1 MEPNLLEQQLKK
13 LRLESTQVPDIE
25 TWKKFLR
32 EIERTYSD
40 AENEHALLERSKT
53 NSSKAMQELYD
64 DLKQTS
70 EKQYR
75 LIFEGVQ
82 DAILVLASD
91 GMILDC
97 NSRSYEMFG
106 WDKEAVQGKNLTTLV
121 SPEFSDVVMEELRA
135 RDLTDSPYEALGVR
149 SNGEYFPV
157 EITARH
163 QTLNDIYVI
172 LVVVRDISERKHGEE
187 ALRESEEKFR
197 NLAEKSPSMIF
208 INKDGRIVYANEAC
222 VETMGYSRE
231 DLYQEDFKFLQ
242 LIAPESQKSIL
253 EHFHAHMAG
262 EEVPQYE
269 SQLITKDGR
278 RLDAIHATRLIP
290 YGGETAILCV
300 ATDVSDRI
308 RAEEAQSQRAAEM
321 ELLNEIG
328 GEIASVLDLDNVL
341 ERSVKLVQE
350 RFNYD
355 HVGLFLPDLE
365 TGFLVLKARAG
376 QYAPL
381 YPDEHRLQIG
391 KGMVGW
397 AAESCKTVLSNH
409 VETEPHYINL
419 FPDLI
424 RTQSELSI
432 PITAGEALLGVLD
445 IQSENINAFENHD
458 RIVMET
464 LVDQIAA
471 AIENARLYE
480 ATQKELRDR
489 KRAEGQILLQATAL
503 EAAANA
509 IVITDR
515 EGRILWINR
524 AFELLTGFPA
534 EEVAGKDMRILNSDT
549 QDEAF
554 FTTMW
559 ETILAG
565 RTWHGKMVN
574 IRKDG
579 IKYIEEQTITPVR
592 DETGEITHFIAIKQ
606 DITDRREAEER
617 IEQQTEDL
625 QLLSALNERINRGD
639 TLKDTVEFLSHESID
654 IFDSMGMTIYLLSE
668 DEKFLEAQN
677 LSLPTSLI
685 NRIEEK
691 IKFKISNHRLEIKP
705 DSEIGTILSSQNP
718 LLVND
723 AEGINKIFDEFAE
736 LIDLPITN
744 LNSLREKLLPSIL
757 SLIKVHSIILI
768 PLISEGR
775 SIGLLILGRTKPFTD
790 KDQARIV
797 SVANQV
803 TRAIDRKR
811 TEEAM
816 RQSESNY
823 RNVFEG
829 VQDAIFVESMEGK
842 ILDINSRACEMYE
855 WSREELLL
863 MTIKDLVPESHPV
876 VLPCEMVAR
885 GLSDQTLSTMNIRS
899 SGEIFPVEISVKLQ
913 KWGDQDVMLVVVRDV
928 TEAQLAQRQALL
940 QDRLAAVGQ
949 LAAGIAHDFNNILGT
964 IMLYSELLLNDQSIS
979 TKGKE
984 RIDTI
989 FNQAKRGSTLT
1000 TQVLDF
1006 SRRSIMEKHPIDL
1019 VPFFTDLEQLL
1030 SRTLPENVKIKMDF
1044 NGEPGY
1050 FINADPTRMQQVIM
1064 NLALN
1069 ARDAM
1074 PKGGELSFKLDQVEV
1089 QTGQPPYPGMQA
1101 GNWVRMHVS
1110 DTGSGIDPDVMM
1122 HIYEPFF
1129 TTKPQGKGTGLGLS
1143 QVYGIVKQH
1152 NGFIDADST
1161 PGEGTTF
1168 MIYLPAITEHVETD
1182 DTKGEI
1188 LTQTGRGETILV
1200 VEDDDA
1206 TRNAICEILESQGY
1220 TIFCAEDGAVALS
1233 ELEARDG
1240 GIELIIS
1247 DLVMPNMGGRDLYDE
1262 VSDRYPNIKMVLITG
1277 YPLGGHTRELLDRQR
1292 VTWLQKPVTSETLA
1306 QTVQFMLKTE
1316 ILTVE

>member
-1 MEPNLLEQQLKK
+1 
-13 LRLESTQVPDIE
+13 
-25 TWKKFLR
+25 
-32 EIERTYSD
+32 
-40 AENEHALLERSKT
+40 
-53 NSSKAMQELYD
+53 
-64 DLKQTS
+64 
-70 EKQYR
+70 
-75 LIFEGVQ
+75 
-82 DAILVLASD
+82 
-91 GMILDC
+91 
-97 NSRSYEMFG
+97 
-106 WDKEAVQGKNLTTLV
+106 
-121 SPEFSDVVMEELRA
+121 
-135 RDLTDSPYEALGVR
+135 
-149 SNGEYFPV
+149 
-157 EITARH
+157 
-163 QTLNDIYVI
+163 
-172 LVVVRDISERKHGEE
+172 
-187 ALRESEEKFR
+187 
-197 NLAEKSPSMIF
+197 
-208 INKDGRIVYANEAC
+208 
-222 VETMGYSRE
+222 
-231 DLYQEDFKFLQ
+231 
-242 LIAPESQKSIL
+242 
-253 EHFHAHMAG
+253 
-262 EEVPQYE
+262 
-269 SQLITKDGR
+269 
-278 RLDAIHATRLIP
+278 
-290 YGGETAILCV
+290 
-300 ATDVSDRI
+300 
-308 RAEEAQSQRAAEM
+308 
-321 ELLNEIG
+321 
-328 GEIASVLDLDNVL
+328 
-341 ERSVKLVQE
+341 
-350 RFNYD
+350 
-355 HVGLFLPDLE
+355 
-365 TGFLVLKARAG
+365 
-376 QYAPL
+376 
-381 YPDEHRLQIG
+381 
-391 KGMVGW
+391 
-397 AAESCKTVLSNH
+397 
-409 VETEPHYINL
+409 
-419 FPDLI
+419 
-424 RTQSELSI
+424 
-432 PITAGEALLGVLD
+432 
-445 IQSENINAFENHD
+445 
-458 RIVMET
+458 
-464 LVDQIAA
+464 
-471 AIENARLYE
+471 
-480 ATQKELRDR
+480 
-489 KRAEGQILLQATAL
+489 
-503 EAAANA
+503 
-509 IVITDR
+509 
-515 EGRILWINR
+515 
-524 AFELLTGFPA
+524 
-534 EEVAGKDMRILNSDT
+534 
-549 QDEAF
+549 
-554 FTTMW
+554 
-559 ETILAG
+559 
-565 RTWHGKMVN
+565 
-574 IRKDG
+574 
-579 IKYIEEQTITPVR
+579 
-592 DETGEITHFIAIKQ
+592 
-606 DITDRREAEER
+606 
-617 IEQQTEDL
+617 
-625 QLLSALNERINRGD
+625 
-639 TLKDTVEFLSHESID
+639 
-654 IFDSMGMTIYLLSE
+654 
-668 DEKFLEAQN
+668 
-677 LSLPTSLI
+677 
-685 NRIEEK
+685 
-691 IKFKISNHRLEIKP
+691 
-705 DSEIGTILSSQNP
+705 
-718 LLVND
+718 
-723 AEGINKIFDEFAE
+723 
-736 LIDLPITN
+736 
-744 LNSLREKLLPSIL
+744 
-757 SLIKVHSIILI
+757 
-768 PLISEGR
+768 
-775 SIGLLILGRTKPFTD
+775 
-790 KDQARIV
+790 
-797 SVANQV
+797 
-803 TRAIDRKR
+803 
-811 TEEAM
+811 
-816 RQSESNY
+816 
-823 RNVFEG
+823 
-829 VQDAIFVESMEGK
+829 
-842 ILDINSRACEMYE
+842 MYE

-863 MTIKDLVPESHPV
+863 MTVKDLVPESHPV

-885 GLSDQTLSTMNIRS
+885 GLSDQILSTMNIRS

-1074 PKGGELSFKLDQVEV
+1074 PKGGELTFTLDQVEV

-1110 DTGSGIDPDVMM
+1110 DTGSGIDPDVML

>member
-1 MEPNLLEQQLKK
+1 MEPNLLEQHLKK
-13 LRLESTQVPDIE
+13 LQLKSSQVPDLE
-25 TWKKFLR
+25 SWQEFLQ

-40 AENEHALLERSKT
+40 TENELALLERSST
-53 NSSKAMQELYD
+53 SSSKEMQELYD
-64 DLKQTS
+64 ELKQTS
-70 EKQYR
+70 EMQYR

-97 NSRSYEMFG
+97 NSRSNEMFG
-106 WDKEAVQGKNLTTLV
+106 WDKELIPGKNLTSLV

-135 RDLTDSPYEALGVR
+135 RDLTDSPFEAIGLR
-149 SNGEYFPV
+149 SNGEQFPV

-172 LVVVRDISERKHGEE
+172 LVVVRDISERKHGEV
-187 ALRESEEKFR
+187 ALRESEAKFR
-197 NLAEKSPSMIF
+197 NLADKSPSMIF
-208 INKDGRIVYANEAC
+208 INKNGRIVYANEAC
-222 VETMGYSRE
+222 VEIMGYSRE
-231 DLYQEDFKFLQ
+231 DLYHEDFNFLQ
-242 LIAPESQKSIL
+242 LIAPENQENVL
-253 EHFHAHMAG
+253 EHFRSHLAS

-269 SQLITKDGR
+269 SQLVTKDGR
-278 RLDAIHATRLIP
+278 RLSSIHATRLIP
-290 YGGETAILCV
+290 YDGETAILGV
-300 ATDVSDRI
+300 VTDVSDRI
-308 RAEEAQSQRAAEM
+308 LAEEEQRQRAAEM
-321 ELLNEIG
+321 ELLNELG
-328 GEIASVLDLDNVL
+328 GEIASVLNLDDVL
-341 ERSVKLVQE
+341 ERSVKLIQE
-350 RFNYD
+350 RFHYD
-355 HVGLFLPDLE
+355 HVGLFLHDLE

-381 YPDEHRLQIG
+381 FPDEHRLPIG
-391 KGMVGW
+391 QGMVGW
-397 AAESCKTVLSNH
+397 AAESFETVLSNN

-432 PITAGEALLGVLD
+432 PITAGESLLGVLD
-445 IQSENINAFENHD
+445 IQSENLNSFEDHD

-464 LVDQIAA
+464 LVDQMAA

-480 ATQKELRDR
+480 AVQRELRER

-503 EAAANA
+503 ESAANA
-509 IVITDR
+509 IVLTDCD
-515 EGRILWINR
+515 GKILWINR
-524 AFELLTGFPA
+524 AFEKLTGFPA
-534 EEVAGKDMRILNSDT
+534 EEVAGKDMRILNSGT
-549 QDEAF
+549 QDAAF
-554 FTTMW
+554 FKEMW

-574 IRKDG
+574 ARKG
-579 IKYIEEQTITPVR
+579 GEKYIEEQTITPVR

-617 IEQQTEDL
+617 IEQQAEDL
-625 QLLSALNERINRGD
+625 QLLSALNDRINRGD
-639 TLKDTVEFLSHESID
+639 SVHDMVEFLSKESRD
-654 IFDSMGMTIYLLSE
+654 IFGSLGVTIYLLSE
-668 DEKFLEAQN
+668 DENFLEAQN

-685 NRIEEK
+685 KRIEEK
-691 IKFKISNHRLEIKP
+691 TKAKITNHRLEIKP
-705 DSEIGTILSSQNP
+705 DSEIGKMLESQKP
-718 LLVND
+718 LLVNGVD
-723 AEGINKIFDEFAE
+723 GINKIFDEFAD

-744 LNSLREKLLPSIL
+744 LASLSKKIFPPIL
-757 SLIKVHSIILI
+757 NMIKVQSIILI
-768 PLISEGR
+768 PLVSEGR
-775 SIGLLILGRTKPFTD
+775 SIGLLIMGRTKDFTD
-790 KDQARIV
+790 NDQARIV

-803 TRAIDRKR
+803 TKAIDRKR
-811 TEEAM
+811 TEESL

-829 VQDAIFVESMEGK
+829 VQDAIFVESMDGK
-842 ILDINSRACEMYE
+842 ILDINTRTCEMYE
-855 WSREELLL
+855 RSREELLL
-863 MTIKDLVPESHPV
+863 MTVEDLVPKSHPV
-876 VLPCEMVAR
+876 VLPREMVER
-885 GLSDQTLSTMNIRS
+885 GLSDQMLSTMNIRS

-928 TEAQLAQRQALL
+928 TEAQLAQKRALL

-964 IMLYSELLLNDQSIS
+964 IMLYSELLLNDPSIS
-979 TKGKE
+979 SQGKE

-1006 SRRSIMEKHPIDL
+1006 SRRSIMEKHSFDL
-1019 VPFFTDLEQLL
+1019 VPFFTDLEELL
-1030 SRTLPENVKIKMDF
+1030 SRTLPENVKINMDF
-1044 NGEPGY
+1044 NGESGY
-1050 FINADPTRMQQVIM
+1050 FINADPTRMQQAIM

-1074 PKGGELSFKLDQVEV
+1074 PKGGELSFALDQNEV
-1089 QTGQPPYPGMQA
+1089 QAEQPPYPGMKT
-1101 GNWVRMHVS
+1101 GSWVSIRVS
-1110 DTGSGIDPDVMM
+1110 DSGTGIDPDVML

-1152 NGFIDADST
+1152 NGFIDAEST

-1168 MIYLPAITEHVETD
+1168 IIYLPAVDEQVETD
-1182 DTKGEI
+1182 DTKGDI
-1188 LTQTGRGETILV
+1188 QIQSGRGETILV

-1220 TIFCAEDGAVALS
+1220 TVFFAEDGAVALT
-1233 ELEARDG
+1233 ELEERG
-1240 GIELIIS
+1240 GAVELIIS

-1292 VTWLQKPVTSETLA
+1292 VTWLQKPITSETLA
-1306 QTVQFMLKTE
+1306 QTVQFMLNTE
-1316 ILTVE
+1316 NLAV

>member
-1 MEPNLLEQQLKK
+1 MEPNLLEQLLKK
-13 LRLESTQVPDIE
+13 LQLERTRVPDLEIWQE
-25 TWKKFLR
+25 FLR

-40 AENEHALLERSKT
+40 KKNELALLERS
-53 NSSKAMQELYD
+53 NSSSSKELQELYD

-70 EKQYR
+70 ELQYR

-97 NSRSYEMFG
+97 NSRSNEMFG
-106 WDKEAVQGKNLTTLV
+106 RDKVAMQGKNLASLL

-149 SNGEYFPV
+149 LDGEHFPV

-172 LVVVRDISERKHGEE
+172 LVVIRDISERKHGEE
-187 ALRESEEKFR
+187 ALRESEAKFR

-222 VETMGYSRE
+222 VEIMGYSRE
-231 DLYQEDFKFLQ
+231 ELYQEDFNFLQ
-242 LIAPESQKSIL
+242 LIAPEDQENIL
-253 EHFHAHMAG
+253 EHYRAHLAS

-269 SQLITKDGR
+269 SQLVTKDGR
-278 RLDAIHATRLIP
+278 RLSAIHATRLIP
-290 YGGETAILCV
+290 YGGETAILGV
-300 ATDVSDRI
+300 VTDVSDRI
-308 RAEEAQSQRAAEM
+308 RAEVEQRHRANEM

-328 GEIASVLDLDNVL
+328 GEIASVLNLDNVL
-341 ERSVKLVQE
+341 ERSVRLVQE

-355 HVGLFLPDLE
+355 HVGLFLHDPE

-381 YPDEHRLQIG
+381 FPDEHRVQIG
-391 KGMVGW
+391 HGMVGW
-397 AAESCKTVLSNH
+397 AAESCETVLSNK
-409 VETEPHYINL
+409 VETEPHYVNP

-432 PITAGEALLGVLD
+432 PITAGEALLGVFD
-445 IQSENINAFENHD
+445 IQSEKLNAFEDHD

-480 ATQKELRDR
+480 AAQRELRER
-489 KRAEGQILLQATAL
+489 KRAEGQILLQSTAL
-503 EAAANA
+503 ESAANA

-515 EGRILWINR
+515 EGKILWINR
-524 AFELLTGFPA
+524 AFELLTGYPA

-549 QDEAF
+549 QDDAF
-554 FTTMW
+554 FKEMW

-574 IRKDG
+574 VRKG
-579 IKYIEEQTITPVR
+579 GTKYIEEQTITPVR
-592 DETGEITHFIAIKQ
+592 DEAGEITHFIAIKQ
-606 DITDRREAEER
+606 DISDRTEAEER
-617 IEQQTEDL
+617 IEQQAEDL
-625 QLLSALNERINRGD
+625 QLLSALNERINIGD
-639 TLKDTVEFLSHESID
+639 TVHDIVEFLSNESID
-654 IFDSMGMTIYLLSE
+654 TFDSLGMTIYLLSE

-677 LSLPTSLI
+677 LSLPLSLI

-691 IKFKISNHRLEIKP
+691 IKVKITNHRLKIIP
-705 DSEIGTILSSQNP
+705 DSEIGKILDSQNP
-718 LLVND
+718 LLVNGAD
-723 AEGINKIFDEFAE
+723 GINKIFNEFVD

-744 LNSLREKLLPSIL
+744 LASLSKKLFPPIL
-757 SLIKVHSIILI
+757 KLIKVQSIILI
-768 PLISEGR
+768 PLCAEGR
-775 SIGLLILGRTKPFTD
+775 SIGLLIMGRTKPFTD
-790 KDQARIV
+790 NDQARIV

-803 TRAIDRKR
+803 TRAINRKR
-811 TEEAM
+811 TEEAL
-816 RQSESNY
+816 RQSEANY

-829 VQDAIFVESMEGK
+829 VQDAIFVESMDGK
-842 ILDINSRACEMYE
+842 ILDINSRTCEMYE
-855 WSREELLL
+855 WSREELLM
-863 MTIKDLVPESHPV
+863 MTVEDLIPEGHPV
-876 VLPCEMVAR
+876 VLPGEMVAR
-885 GLSDQTLSTMNIRS
+885 GLSDQMLTTKNIRS

-928 TEAQLAQRQALL
+928 TEAQQARKRALL

-979 TKGKE
+979 SKGKE

-1000 TQVLDF
+1000 NQVLDF
-1006 SRRSIMEKHPIDL
+1006 SRRSIMEKHPFDL
-1019 VPFFTDLEQLL
+1019 VPFFTDLEKLL
-1030 SRTLPENVKIKMDF
+1030 SRTLPENVKINMDF
-1044 NGEPGY
+1044 NGESGY

-1074 PKGGELSFKLDQVEV
+1074 PKGGELCFTLDEV
-1089 QTGQPPYPGMQA
+1089 DVQDGQPPYPGMRA
-1101 GNWVRMHVS
+1101 GRWVRIRVS
-1110 DTGSGIDPDVMM
+1110 DTGSGIDPDVML
-1122 HIYEPFF
+1122 HIFEPFF

-1152 NGFIDADST
+1152 SGFIDAEST

-1168 MIYLPAITEHVETD
+1168 MIYLPAIDEQVATD
-1182 DTKGEI
+1182 DTRGEFQ
-1188 LTQTGRGETILV
+1188 TQMGRGETILV

-1206 TRNAICEILESQGY
+1206 TRNAIGEILESQGY
-1220 TIFCAEDGAVALS
+1220 TVFFAKDGAVALS
-1233 ELEARDG
+1233 ELEARG
-1240 GIELIIS
+1240 GAVELIIS
-1247 DLVMPNMGGRDLYDE
+1247 DLVMPNMGGRDLYDA

-1292 VTWLQKPVTSETLA
+1292 VTWLQKPLTSETLA

-1316 ILTVE
+1316 NLTV

>member
-1 MEPNLLEQQLKK
+1 MEPNLLEQLLKK
-13 LRLESTQVPDIE
+13 HRLESTQVPDLEIWQE
-25 TWKKFLR
+25 FLR

-40 AENEHALLERSKT
+40 KENELALLERSNT
-53 NSSKAMQELYD
+53 SSSKELQELYD

-70 EKQYR
+70 EMQYR

-97 NSRSYEMFG
+97 NSRSNEMFG
-106 WDKEAVQGKNLTTLV
+106 WDKDALHGKNLTSLV

-149 SNGEYFPV
+149 LDGEHFPV

-172 LVVVRDISERKHGEE
+172 LVVIRDISERKHGEE
-187 ALRESEEKFR
+187 ALRESEAKFR

-222 VETMGYSRE
+222 IKIMGYSRE
-231 DLYQEDFKFLQ
+231 DLYHEDFNFLQ
-242 LIAPESQKSIL
+242 LIAPEDQENIL
-253 EHFHAHMAG
+253 EHYRAHLAS

-269 SQLITKDGR
+269 SQLVTKDGR
-278 RLDAIHATRLIP
+278 RLSAIHATRLIP
-290 YGGETAILCV
+290 YGGETAILGV
-300 ATDVSDRI
+300 VTDVSDRI
-308 RAEEAQSQRAAEM
+308 LAEKEQRQRATEM

-328 GEIASVLDLDNVL
+328 GEIASVLNLDNVL

-355 HVGLFLPDLE
+355 HVGLFLHNLE

-381 YPDEHRLQIG
+381 FPDEHRLQIG

-397 AAESCKTVLSNH
+397 AAGSYKTILSNN
-409 VETEPHYINL
+409 VETEPHYINP

-445 IQSENINAFENHD
+445 IQSEKLNAFEDHD

-480 ATQKELRDR
+480 AAQRELRER

-503 EAAANA
+503 ESAANA

-534 EEVAGKDMRILNSDT
+534 EEIAGKDMRILNSDT
-549 QDEAF
+549 QDDAF
-554 FTTMW
+554 FKEMW

-565 RTWHGKMVN
+565 RTWQGKMVN
-574 IRKDG
+574 VRKDG
-579 IKYIEEQTITPVR
+579 AKYIEEQTITPVR

-617 IEQQTEDL
+617 IEQQAEDL
-625 QLLSALNERINRGD
+625 QLLSALNERISLGD
-639 TLKDTVEFLSHESID
+639 TVHDIVEFLSNESID
-654 IFDSMGMTIYLLSE
+654 IFNSLGVTIYLLSE

-685 NRIEEK
+685 NHIEEK
-691 IKFKISNHRLEIKP
+691 IKVKITNHRLKIKP
-705 DSEIGTILSSQNP
+705 DSEIGKILDSQNP
-718 LLVND
+718 LLVNGAD
-723 AEGINKIFDEFAE
+723 GINKIFNEFVD
-736 LIDLPITN
+736 LIDLPTKN
-744 LNSLREKLLPSIL
+744 LDSLSKKLLPSIL
-757 SLIKVHSIILI
+757 NLIKVQSIILI
-768 PLISEGR
+768 PLSAEGR
-775 SIGLLILGRTKPFTD
+775 SIGLLIMGRTKPFTD
-790 KDQARIV
+790 NDQARIV

-803 TRAIDRKR
+803 TRAIKRKR
-811 TEEAM
+811 TEEAL

-829 VQDAIFVESMEGK
+829 VQDAIFVESMDGK
-842 ILDINSRACEMYE
+842 ILDINSRTCEMYE
-855 WSREELLL
+855 WSREELLM
-863 MTIKDLVPESHPV
+863 MTVEDLIPEGHPV
-876 VLPCEMVAR
+876 VLPREMVAR
-885 GLSDQTLSTMNIRS
+885 GLSDQMLSTINIRS

-913 KWGDQDVMLVVVRDV
+913 KWGDQDVMLVVVRDI
-928 TEAQLAQRQALL
+928 TEAQQAQKRALL

-979 TKGKE
+979 SKGKE

-989 FNQAKRGSTLT
+989 FKQAKRGSTLT

-1006 SRRSIMEKHPIDL
+1006 SRRSIMEKHPFDL
-1019 VPFFTDLEQLL
+1019 VPFFTDLEKLL
-1030 SRTLPENVKIKMDF
+1030 SRTLPENVKINMDF
-1044 NGEPGY
+1044 NGESGY

-1074 PKGGELSFKLDQVEV
+1074 PKGGELCFTLDELDV
-1089 QTGQPPYPGMQA
+1089 QDGLPPYPGMQA
-1101 GNWVRMHVS
+1101 GSWVRIRVS
-1110 DTGSGIDPDVMM
+1110 DTGLGIDPEVML
-1122 HIYEPFF
+1122 HIFEPFF

-1152 NGFIDADST
+1152 SGFIDAEST
-1161 PGEGTTF
+1161 PGKGTTF
-1168 MIYLPAITEHVETD
+1168 MIYLPAIDEQVTTD
-1182 DTKGEI
+1182 DTTGEI
-1188 LTQTGRGETILV
+1188 QTQMGRGETILV

-1206 TRNAICEILESQGY
+1206 TRNAIGEILESQGY
-1220 TIFCAEDGAVALS
+1220 TIFFAKDGAVALS
-1233 ELEARDG
+1233 ELEARG
-1240 GIELIIS
+1240 GAVELIIS

-1292 VTWLQKPVTSETLA
+1292 VTWIQKPLTSETLA

-1316 ILTVE
+1316 NLAV

>member
-1 MEPNLLEQQLKK
+1 MEPNLLEQLLKK
-13 LRLESTQVPDIE
+13 LQLESTQVPDLE
-25 TWKKFLR
+25 TWQEFLQ
-32 EIERTYSD
+32 ETERTYSD
-40 AENEHALLERSKT
+40 TKNELALLERSNT
-53 NSSKAMQELYD
+53 SSSKEMQELYD
-64 DLKQTS
+64 NLKQTS
-70 EKQYR
+70 EMQYR

-97 NSRSYEMFG
+97 NSRSSEMFG
-106 WDKEAVQGKNLTTLV
+106 WGKDDLQGKNLTSLV
-121 SPEFSDVVMEELRA
+121 SPEFSDVAMEELRA
-135 RDLTDSPYEALGVR
+135 RDLTDSPYEALGVH
-149 SNGEYFPV
+149 SNKEHFPI

-172 LVVVRDISERKHGEE
+172 LVVVRDISERKQGEE
-187 ALRESEEKFR
+187 ALRESEAKFR

-222 VETMGYSRE
+222 VEIMGYSRE
-231 DLYQEDFKFLQ
+231 DLYHEDFNFLQ
-242 LIAPESQKSIL
+242 LVTPEKQKSIL
-253 EHFHAHMAG
+253 AHFRAHLAG

-278 RLDAIHATRLIP
+278 RLDTIHATRLIP
-290 YGGETAILCV
+290 YGGETAILGV
-300 ATDVSDRI
+300 TTDVSDRI
-308 RAEEAQSQRAAEM
+308 RAEETQRQRATEM

-328 GEIASVLDLDNVL
+328 GEIASVLNLDNVL

-355 HVGLFLPDLE
+355 HVGLFLHDLE

-381 YPDEHRLQIG
+381 FPDEHRLQIG

-397 AAESCKTVLSNH
+397 AAESCETVFSNN

-432 PITAGEALLGVLD
+432 PITAGEAMLGVLD
-445 IQSENINAFENHD
+445 IQSEKLNAFEDHD

-480 ATQKELRDR
+480 AAQRELRER
-489 KRAEGQILLQATAL
+489 KRAEGQILLQSTAL
-503 EAAANA
+503 ESAANA

-549 QDEAF
+549 QDDAF
-554 FTTMW
+554 FKKMW

-579 IKYIEEQTITPVR
+579 AKYIEEQTITPVR

-617 IEQQTEDL
+617 IEQQAEDL
-625 QLLSALNERINRGD
+625 QLLSALNERINHGD
-639 TLKDTVEFLSHESID
+639 TVHDMVEFLSNESID
-654 IFDSMGMTIYLLSE
+654 TFDSLGMTIYLLSE
-668 DEKFLEAQN
+668 DERFLEAQN
-677 LSLPTSLI
+677 LSLPTSLV

-691 IKFKISNHRLEIKP
+691 IKVKITNHRLEIKT
-705 DSEIGTILSSQNP
+705 DSEIGKILGSQVP
-718 LLVND
+718 MLVND
-723 AEGINKIFDEFAE
+723 ADGINKIFDEFAG

-744 LNSLREKLLPSIL
+744 LASQSKKL
-757 SLIKVHSIILI
+757 
-768 PLISEGR
+768 
-775 SIGLLILGRTKPFTD
+775 
-790 KDQARIV
+790 
-797 SVANQV
+797 
-803 TRAIDRKR
+803 AIDRKR
-811 TEEAM
+811 TEEAL

-829 VQDAIFVESMEGK
+829 VQDAIFVESMDGK

-855 WSREELLL
+855 WSREELLM
-863 MTIKDLVPESHPV
+863 MTIEDLVPAGYPV
-876 VLPCEMVAR
+876 VLPSEMVAR
-885 GLSDQTLSTMNIRS
+885 GLSGQMPSTINIRS
-899 SGEIFPVEISVKLQ
+899 SGETFPVEISVKLQ

-928 TEAQLAQRQALL
+928 TEAQQAQKRALL

-979 TKGKE
+979 SKGKE

-1006 SRRSIMEKHPIDL
+1006 SRRSIMEKHPFDL
-1019 VPFFTDLEQLL
+1019 VSFFTDLEKLL
-1030 SRTLPENVKIKMDF
+1030 SRTLPENVKINMDF
-1044 NGEPGY
+1044 NGESGY
-1050 FINADPTRMQQVIM
+1050 FINADPTRMQQAIM

-1074 PKGGELSFKLDQVEV
+1074 PKGGELCFTLDQLDV
-1089 QTGQPPYPGMQA
+1089 QDGQPPYPGMRA
-1101 GNWVRMHVS
+1101 GSWVRIRVS
-1110 DTGSGIDPDVMM
+1110 DTGLGIDPDVML
-1122 HIYEPFF
+1122 HIFEPFF

-1152 NGFIDADST
+1152 SGFIDAEST
-1161 PGEGTTF
+1161 SGEGTTF
-1168 MIYLPAITEHVETD
+1168 MIYLPAIDEQVEAD
-1182 DTKGEI
+1182 ITKGEFQ
-1188 LTQTGRGETILV
+1188 TQTGRGETILV

-1206 TRNAICEILESQGY
+1206 TRNAICEILEAQGY
-1220 TIFCAEDGAVALS
+1220 TVFFAKDGAVALS
-1233 ELEARDG
+1233 ELEARAG
-1240 GIELIIS
+1240 AIELIIS

-1262 VSDRYPNIKMVLITG
+1262 VSERYPNIKMVLITG

-1292 VTWLQKPVTSETLA
+1292 VTWLQKPLTSETLA

-1316 ILTVE
+1316 NLTV

>member
-1 MEPNLLEQQLKK
+1 MEPNLLEQLLKK
-13 LRLESTQVPDIE
+13 LQLERTRVPDLEIWQE
-25 TWKKFLR
+25 FLR

-40 AENEHALLERSKT
+40 KKNELALLERS
-53 NSSKAMQELYD
+53 NSSSSKELQELYD

-70 EKQYR
+70 ELQYR

-97 NSRSYEMFG
+97 NSRSNEMFG
-106 WDKEAVQGKNLTTLV
+106 RDKVAMQGKNLASLL

-149 SNGEYFPV
+149 LDGEHFPV

-172 LVVVRDISERKHGEE
+172 LVVIRDISERKHGEE
-187 ALRESEEKFR
+187 ALRESEAKFR

-222 VETMGYSRE
+222 VEIMGYSRE
-231 DLYQEDFKFLQ
+231 ELYQEDFNFLQ
-242 LIAPESQKSIL
+242 LIAPEDQENIL
-253 EHFHAHMAG
+253 EHYRAHLAS

-269 SQLITKDGR
+269 SQLVTKDGR
-278 RLDAIHATRLIP
+278 RLSAIHATRLIP
-290 YGGETAILCV
+290 YGGETAILGV
-300 ATDVSDRI
+300 VTDVSDRI
-308 RAEEAQSQRAAEM
+308 RAEVEQRHRANEM

-328 GEIASVLDLDNVL
+328 GEIASVLNLDNVL
-341 ERSVKLVQE
+341 ERSVRLVQE

-355 HVGLFLPDLE
+355 HVGLFLHDPE

-381 YPDEHRLQIG
+381 FPDEHRVQIG
-391 KGMVGW
+391 HGMVGW
-397 AAESCKTVLSNH
+397 AAESCETVLSNK
-409 VETEPHYINL
+409 VETEPHYVNP

-432 PITAGEALLGVLD
+432 PITAGEALLGVFD
-445 IQSENINAFENHD
+445 IQSEKLNAFEDHD

-480 ATQKELRDR
+480 AAQRELRER
-489 KRAEGQILLQATAL
+489 KRAEGQILLQSTAL
-503 EAAANA
+503 ESAANA

-515 EGRILWINR
+515 EGKILWINR
-524 AFELLTGFPA
+524 AFELLTGYPA

-549 QDEAF
+549 QDDAF
-554 FTTMW
+554 FKEMW

-574 IRKDG
+574 VRKG
-579 IKYIEEQTITPVR
+579 GTKYIEEQTITPVR
-592 DETGEITHFIAIKQ
+592 DEAGEITHFIAIKQ
-606 DITDRREAEER
+606 DISERTEAEER
-617 IEQQTEDL
+617 TEQQAEDL
-625 QLLSALNERINRGD
+625 QLLSALNERINIGD
-639 TLKDTVEFLSHESID
+639 TVHDIVEFLSNESID
-654 IFDSMGMTIYLLSE
+654 TFDSLGMTIYLLSE

-677 LSLPTSLI
+677 LSLPLSLI

-691 IKFKISNHRLEIKP
+691 IKVKITNHRLKIIP
-705 DSEIGTILSSQNP
+705 DSEIGKILDSQNP
-718 LLVND
+718 LLVNGAD
-723 AEGINKIFDEFAE
+723 GINKIFNEFVD

-744 LNSLREKLLPSIL
+744 LASLSKKLFPPIL
-757 SLIKVHSIILI
+757 KLIKVQSIILI
-768 PLISEGR
+768 PLCAEGR
-775 SIGLLILGRTKPFTD
+775 SIGLLIMGRTKPFTD
-790 KDQARIV
+790 NDQARIV

-803 TRAIDRKR
+803 TRAINRKR
-811 TEEAM
+811 TEEAL
-816 RQSESNY
+816 RQSEANY

-829 VQDAIFVESMEGK
+829 VQDAIFVESMDGK
-842 ILDINSRACEMYE
+842 ILDINSRTCEMYE
-855 WSREELLL
+855 WSREELLM
-863 MTIKDLVPESHPV
+863 MTVEDLIPEGHPV
-876 VLPCEMVAR
+876 VLPGEMVAR
-885 GLSDQTLSTMNIRS
+885 GLSDQMLTTKNIRS

-928 TEAQLAQRQALL
+928 TEAQQARKRALL

-979 TKGKE
+979 SKGKE

-1000 TQVLDF
+1000 NQVLDF
-1006 SRRSIMEKHPIDL
+1006 SRRSIMEKHPFDL
-1019 VPFFTDLEQLL
+1019 VPFFTDLEKLL
-1030 SRTLPENVKIKMDF
+1030 SRTLPENVKINMDF
-1044 NGEPGY
+1044 NGESGY

-1074 PKGGELSFKLDQVEV
+1074 PKGGELCFTLDEV
-1089 QTGQPPYPGMQA
+1089 DVQDGQPPYPGMRA
-1101 GNWVRMHVS
+1101 GRWVRIRVS
-1110 DTGSGIDPDVMM
+1110 DTGSGIDPDVML
-1122 HIYEPFF
+1122 HIFEPFF

-1152 NGFIDADST
+1152 SGFIDAEST

-1168 MIYLPAITEHVETD
+1168 MIYLPAIDEQVATD
-1182 DTKGEI
+1182 DTRGEFQ
-1188 LTQTGRGETILV
+1188 TQMGRGETILV

-1206 TRNAICEILESQGY
+1206 TRNAIGEILESQGY
-1220 TIFCAEDGAVALS
+1220 TVFFAKDGAVALS
-1233 ELEARDG
+1233 ELEARG
-1240 GIELIIS
+1240 GAVELIIS
-1247 DLVMPNMGGRDLYDE
+1247 DLVMPNMGGRDLYDA

-1292 VTWLQKPVTSETLA
+1292 VTWLQKPLTSETLA

-1316 ILTVE
+1316 NLTV

>member
-1 MEPNLLEQQLKK
+1 MEPNLLEQLLKK
-13 LRLESTQVPDIE
+13 LQLERTRVPDLEIWQE
-25 TWKKFLR
+25 FLR

-40 AENEHALLERSKT
+40 KKNELALLERS
-53 NSSKAMQELYD
+53 NMSSSKELQELYD

-70 EKQYR
+70 EMQYR

-97 NSRSYEMFG
+97 NSRSNEMFG
-106 WDKEAVQGKNLTTLV
+106 RDKGAMQGKNLASLL

-135 RDLTDSPYEALGVR
+135 RDLTDSPYEALGVHLD
-149 SNGEYFPV
+149 GEHFPV

-172 LVVVRDISERKHGEE
+172 LVVIRDISERKHGEE
-187 ALRESEEKFR
+187 ALRESEAKFR

-208 INKDGRIVYANEAC
+208 INKDERIVYANEAC
-222 VETMGYSRE
+222 VEIMGYSRE
-231 DLYQEDFKFLQ
+231 ELYQEDFNFLQ
-242 LIAPESQKSIL
+242 LIAPEDQENIL
-253 EHFHAHMAG
+253 EHYRAHLAS

-269 SQLITKDGR
+269 SQLVTKDGR
-278 RLDAIHATRLIP
+278 RLSAIHATRLIP
-290 YGGETAILCV
+290 YGGETAILGV
-300 ATDVSDRI
+300 VTDVSDRI
-308 RAEEAQSQRAAEM
+308 RAEVEQRHRANEM

-328 GEIASVLDLDNVL
+328 GEIASVLNLDNVL

-355 HVGLFLPDLE
+355 HVGLFLHDPE

-381 YPDEHRLQIG
+381 FPDEHRLQIG
-391 KGMVGW
+391 HGMVGW
-397 AAESCKTVLSNH
+397 AAESCETVLSNK
-409 VETEPHYINL
+409 VETEPHYVNP

-432 PITAGEALLGVLD
+432 PITAGEALLGVFD
-445 IQSENINAFENHD
+445 IQSEKLNAFEDHD

-480 ATQKELRDR
+480 AAQRELRER
-489 KRAEGQILLQATAL
+489 KRAEGQILLQSTAL

-515 EGRILWINR
+515 EGKILWINR

-549 QDEAF
+549 QDDAF
-554 FTTMW
+554 FKEMW

-574 IRKDG
+574 VRKG
-579 IKYIEEQTITPVR
+579 GTKYIEEQTITPVR
-592 DETGEITHFIAIKQ
+592 DEAGEITHFIAIKQ
-606 DITDRREAEER
+606 DISDRTEAEER
-617 IEQQTEDL
+617 IEQQAEDL
-625 QLLSALNERINRGD
+625 QLLSALNERINIGD
-639 TLKDTVEFLSHESID
+639 TVHDIVEFLSNESID
-654 IFDSMGMTIYLLSE
+654 AFDSLGMTIYLLSE

-677 LSLPTSLI
+677 LSLPLSLI

-691 IKFKISNHRLEIKP
+691 IKVKITNHRLKIIP
-705 DSEIGTILSSQNP
+705 DSEIGKILDSQNP
-718 LLVND
+718 LLVNGAD
-723 AEGINKIFDEFAE
+723 GINKIFNEFVD

-744 LNSLREKLLPSIL
+744 LASLSKKLFPPIL
-757 SLIKVHSIILI
+757 KLIKVQSIILI
-768 PLISEGR
+768 PLCAEGR
-775 SIGLLILGRTKPFTD
+775 SIGLLIMGRTKPFTD
-790 KDQARIV
+790 NDQARIV

-803 TRAIDRKR
+803 TRAINRKR
-811 TEEAM
+811 TEEAL
-816 RQSESNY
+816 RQSEANY

-829 VQDAIFVESMEGK
+829 VQDAIFVESMDGK
-842 ILDINSRACEMYE
+842 ILDINSRTCEMYE
-855 WSREELLL
+855 WSREELLM
-863 MTIKDLVPESHPV
+863 MTVEDLIPEGHPV
-876 VLPCEMVAR
+876 VLPGEMVAR
-885 GLSDQTLSTMNIRS
+885 GLSDQMLTTKNIRS

-928 TEAQLAQRQALL
+928 TEAQQARKRALL

-979 TKGKE
+979 SKGKE

-1000 TQVLDF
+1000 NQVLDF
-1006 SRRSIMEKHPIDL
+1006 SRRSIMEKHPFDL
-1019 VPFFTDLEQLL
+1019 VPFFTDLEKLL
-1030 SRTLPENVKIKMDF
+1030 SRTLPENVKINMDF
-1044 NGEPGY
+1044 NGESGY

-1074 PKGGELSFKLDQVEV
+1074 PKGGELCFTLDEV
-1089 QTGQPPYPGMQA
+1089 DVQDGQPPYPGMQA
-1101 GNWVRMHVS
+1101 GRWVRIRVS
-1110 DTGSGIDPDVMM
+1110 DTGSGIDPDVML
-1122 HIYEPFF
+1122 HIFEPFF

-1152 NGFIDADST
+1152 SGFIDAEST

-1168 MIYLPAITEHVETD
+1168 MIYLPAIDEQVAID
-1182 DTKGEI
+1182 DTRGEFQ
-1188 LTQTGRGETILV
+1188 TQMGRGETILV

-1206 TRNAICEILESQGY
+1206 TRNAIGEILESQGY
-1220 TIFCAEDGAVALS
+1220 TVFFAKDGAVALS
-1233 ELEARDG
+1233 ELEARG
-1240 GIELIIS
+1240 GAVELIIS
-1247 DLVMPNMGGRDLYDE
+1247 DLVMPNMGGRDLYDA

-1292 VTWLQKPVTSETLA
+1292 VTWLQKPLTSETLA

-1316 ILTVE
+1316 NLTV

>member
-1 MEPNLLEQQLKK
+1 MEPNLLEQHLKK
-13 LRLESTQVPDIE
+13 LQLTNAQVPDLE
-25 TWKKFLR
+25 SWQEFLQ

-40 AENEHALLERSKT
+40 TENELALLERSST
-53 NSSKAMQELYD
+53 SSSKEMQELYD
-64 DLKQTS
+64 ELKQTS
-70 EKQYR
+70 EMQYR

-97 NSRSYEMFG
+97 NSRSNEMFG
-106 WDKEAVQGKNLTTLV
+106 LDKEALPGKNLTSLV
-121 SPEFSDVVMEELRA
+121 SPEYSDIVMEELRA
-135 RDLTDSPYEALGVR
+135 KDLTDSPYEALGVR
-149 SNGEYFPV
+149 SNGEQFPV

-172 LVVVRDISERKHGEE
+172 LVVVRDISERKRGEE
-187 ALRESEEKFR
+187 ALRESEASFR

-222 VETMGYSRE
+222 VEIMGYSRE
-231 DLYQEDFKFLQ
+231 DFYHEDFNFLQ
-242 LIAPESQKSIL
+242 LFVPDDQEKIL
-253 EHFHAHMAG
+253 EHFRAHLAS

-278 RLDAIHATRLIP
+278 RLSTIHATRLIP
-290 YGGETAILCV
+290 YGGETAILGV
-300 ATDVSDRI
+300 VTDVSERI
-308 RAEEAQSQRAAEM
+308 LAEEEQRQRTAEM
-321 ELLNEIG
+321 ELLNELG
-328 GEIASVLDLDNVL
+328 GEIASVLNLDDVL
-341 ERSVKLVQE
+341 NRSVKLIQE

-355 HVGLFLPDLE
+355 HVGLFLHDIE
-365 TGFLVLKARAG
+365 AGFLVLKARAG

-381 YPDEHRLQIG
+381 FPDEHRLPIG
-391 KGMVGW
+391 QGMVGW
-397 AAESCKTVLSNH
+397 AAESFETVLSNN

-424 RTQSELSI
+424 RTRSELSI

-445 IQSENINAFENHD
+445 IQSENLDSFEDHD

-464 LVDQIAA
+464 LVDQMAA

-480 ATQKELRDR
+480 AVQRELRER

-503 EAAANA
+503 ESAANA
-509 IVITDR
+509 IVLTDCD
-515 EGRILWINR
+515 GKILWINR

-534 EEVAGKDMRILNSDT
+534 EEVAGKDMRILNSGT
-549 QDEAF
+549 QDAAF
-554 FTTMW
+554 FKDMW

-574 IRKDG
+574 TRKG
-579 IKYIEEQTITPVR
+579 GEKYIEEQTITPVR

-617 IEQQTEDL
+617 IEQQAEDL
-625 QLLSALNERINRGD
+625 QLLSALNERMNRGD
-639 TLKDTVEFLSHESID
+639 SVHDMVEFLSIESKD
-654 IFDSMGMTIYLLSE
+654 IFGSLGVTIYLLSE

-685 NRIEEK
+685 TRIEEK
-691 IKFKISNHRLEIKP
+691 AKLKITNHRLKIKP
-705 DSEIGTILSSQNP
+705 DSEIGKILDSQNP
-718 LLVND
+718 LLVNGVD
-723 AEGINKIFDEFAE
+723 GINKIFAEFAD
-736 LIDLPITN
+736 LIDLPIKN
-744 LNSLREKLLPSIL
+744 LASLSKKLFPPIL
-757 SLIKVHSIILI
+757 NLIKVQSIILI
-768 PLISEGR
+768 PLIAEGR
-775 SIGLLILGRTKPFTD
+775 SIGLLIMGRTKAFTD
-790 KDQARIV
+790 NDQARIV

-803 TRAIDRKR
+803 TRSIDRKR
-811 TEEAM
+811 TEEALQ
-816 RQSESNY
+816 QSESNY

-829 VQDAIFVESMEGK
+829 VQDAIFVESMEGN
-842 ILDINSRACEMYE
+842 ILDINTRACEMYE
-855 WSREELLL
+855 RSREELLM
-863 MTIKDLVPESHPV
+863 MTVEDLVPKSHPV
-876 VLPCEMVAR
+876 VLPREMVER
-885 GLSDQTLSTMNIRS
+885 GLSDQMLSTMNVRS

-928 TEAQLAQRQALL
+928 TEAQLAQKRALL

-979 TKGKE
+979 SKGKE

-989 FNQAKRGSTLT
+989 FKQAKRGSTLT

-1006 SRRSIMEKHPIDL
+1006 SRRSIMEKHPFDL
-1019 VPFFTDLEQLL
+1019 VPFFTDLEKLL

-1044 NGEPGY
+1044 NGESGY
-1050 FINADPTRMQQVIM
+1050 FINADPARMQQAIM

-1074 PKGGELSFKLDQVEV
+1074 PKGGALSFALDQTEV
-1089 QTGQPPYPGMQA
+1089 RAEQPPYPGMQT
-1101 GNWVRMHVS
+1101 GNWVSIRVS
-1110 DTGSGIDPDVMM
+1110 DTGSGIDPDVMLHM
-1122 HIYEPFF
+1122 YEPFF

-1152 NGFIDADST
+1152 NGFIDAEST

-1168 MIYLPAITEHVETD
+1168 IIYLPAIDEQTEPD
-1182 DTKGEI
+1182 DTKGDI
-1188 LTQTGRGETILV
+1188 QTQSGRGETILV
-1200 VEDDDA
+1200 VEDDTA

-1220 TIFCAEDGAVALS
+1220 TVFFAEDGAVALT
-1233 ELEARDG
+1233 ELEARG
-1240 GIELIIS
+1240 GAVELIIS

-1262 VSDRYPNIKMVLITG
+1262 VSDRYPHIKMVLITG
-1277 YPLGGHTRELLDRQR
+1277 YPLGGHTRELLDQQR
-1292 VTWLQKPVTSETLA
+1292 VTWLQKPLTSETLA

-1316 ILTVE
+1316 KLTV

>member
-1 MEPNLLEQQLKK
+1 MEPNLLEQLLKK
-13 LRLESTQVPDIE
+13 LQLESTQVPDLEIWQE
-25 TWKKFLR
+25 FLR

-40 AENEHALLERSKT
+40 KENELALLERSNT
-53 NSSKAMQELYD
+53 SSSKEMQELYD

-70 EKQYR
+70 EMQYR

-97 NSRSYEMFG
+97 NSRSNEMFG
-106 WDKEAVQGKNLTTLV
+106 WDKDALHGKNLTSLV
-121 SPEFSDVVMEELRA
+121 SSEFSDVVMEELRA

-149 SNGEYFPV
+149 LDGEHFPV

-172 LVVVRDISERKHGEE
+172 LVVIRDISERKHGEE
-187 ALRESEEKFR
+187 ALRESEAKFR

-222 VETMGYSRE
+222 VKIMGYSRE
-231 DLYQEDFKFLQ
+231 DLYHEDFNFLQ
-242 LIAPESQKSIL
+242 LIAPEDQENIL
-253 EHFHAHMAG
+253 EHYRAHLAS

-269 SQLITKDGR
+269 SQLVTKDGR
-278 RLDAIHATRLIP
+278 RLSAIHATRLIP
-290 YGGETAILCV
+290 YGGETAILGV
-300 ATDVSDRI
+300 VTDVSDRI
-308 RAEEAQSQRAAEM
+308 LAEKEQRQRATEM

-328 GEIASVLDLDNVL
+328 GEIASVLNLDNVL

-355 HVGLFLPDLE
+355 HVGLFLHNLE

-381 YPDEHRLQIG
+381 FPDEHRLQIG

-397 AAESCKTVLSNH
+397 AAGSYKTILSNN
-409 VETEPHYINL
+409 VETEPHYINP

-445 IQSENINAFENHD
+445 IQSEKLNAFENHD

-480 ATQKELRDR
+480 AAQRELRER

-503 EAAANA
+503 ESAANA

-534 EEVAGKDMRILNSDT
+534 EEIAGKDMRILNSDT
-549 QDEAF
+549 QDDAF
-554 FTTMW
+554 FKEMW

-574 IRKDG
+574 VRKDG
-579 IKYIEEQTITPVR
+579 EKYIEEQTITPVR

-617 IEQQTEDL
+617 IEQQAEDL
-625 QLLSALNERINRGD
+625 QLLSALNERINLGD
-639 TLKDTVEFLSHESID
+639 TVHDIVEFLSNESID
-654 IFDSMGMTIYLLSE
+654 IFNSLGVTIYLLSE

-691 IKFKISNHRLEIKP
+691 IKVKITNHRLKIKP
-705 DSEIGTILSSQNP
+705 DSEIGKILDSQNP
-718 LLVND
+718 LLVNGAD
-723 AEGINKIFDEFAE
+723 GINKIFNEFVD
-736 LIDLPITN
+736 LIDLPTKN
-744 LNSLREKLLPSIL
+744 LDSLSKKLLPSIL
-757 SLIKVHSIILI
+757 NLIKVQSIILI
-768 PLISEGR
+768 PLSAEGR
-775 SIGLLILGRTKPFTD
+775 SIGLLIMGRTKPFTD
-790 KDQARIV
+790 NDQARIV

-803 TRAIDRKR
+803 TRAIKRKR
-811 TEEAM
+811 TEEAL

-829 VQDAIFVESMEGK
+829 VQDAIFVESMDGK
-842 ILDINSRACEMYE
+842 ILDINSRTCEMYE
-855 WSREELLL
+855 WSREELLM
-863 MTIKDLVPESHPV
+863 MTVEDLIPEGHPV
-876 VLPCEMVAR
+876 VLPREMVAR
-885 GLSDQTLSTMNIRS
+885 GLSDQMLSTMNIRS

-913 KWGDQDVMLVVVRDV
+913 KWGDQDVMLVVVRDI
-928 TEAQLAQRQALL
+928 TEAQQAQKRALL

-979 TKGKE
+979 SKGKE

-989 FNQAKRGSTLT
+989 FKQAKRGSTLT

-1006 SRRSIMEKHPIDL
+1006 SRRSIMEKHPFDL
-1019 VPFFTDLEQLL
+1019 VPFFTDLEKLL
-1030 SRTLPENVKIKMDF
+1030 SRTLPENVKINMDF
-1044 NGEPGY
+1044 NGESGY

-1074 PKGGELSFKLDQVEV
+1074 PKGGELCFTLDELDV
-1089 QTGQPPYPGMQA
+1089 QDGLPPYPGMQA
-1101 GNWVRMHVS
+1101 GSWVRIRVS
-1110 DTGSGIDPDVMM
+1110 DTGLGIDPEVML
-1122 HIYEPFF
+1122 HIFEPFF

-1152 NGFIDADST
+1152 SGFIDAEST
-1161 PGEGTTF
+1161 PGKGTTF
-1168 MIYLPAITEHVETD
+1168 MIYLPAIDEQVTTD
-1182 DTKGEI
+1182 DTTGEI
-1188 LTQTGRGETILV
+1188 QTQMGRGETILV

-1206 TRNAICEILESQGY
+1206 TRNAIGEILESQGY
-1220 TIFCAEDGAVALS
+1220 TIFFAKDGAVALS
-1233 ELEARDG
+1233 ELEALG
-1240 GIELIIS
+1240 GAVELIIS

-1292 VTWLQKPVTSETLA
+1292 VTWLQKPLTSETLA

-1316 ILTVE
+1316 NLAV

>member
-1 MEPNLLEQQLKK
+1 MKPNLLAQQLKK
-13 LRLESTQVPDIE
+13 LQLENSHLPDLE
-25 TWKKFLR
+25 TWQKFLQ

-40 AENEHALLERSKT
+40 AENEQALLERSNT
-53 NSSKAMQELYD
+53 SSSKEMQELYD

-70 EKQYR
+70 EMQYR

-97 NSRSYEMFG
+97 NSRSNEMFG
-106 WDKEAVQGKNLTTLV
+106 RDKEAMLGKNLTTLV

-135 RDLTDSPYEALGVR
+135 RDLTDSTYEALGVH
-149 SNGEYFPV
+149 SNGEHFSV

-187 ALRESEEKFR
+187 ALRESEAKFR
-197 NLAEKSPSMIF
+197 DLAEKSPSMIF

-222 VETMGYSRE
+222 IDIMGHSRE
-231 DLYQEDFKFLQ
+231 VLYHEDFNFLQ
-242 LIAPESQKSIL
+242 LIAPEYQNTVL
-253 EHFHAHMAG
+253 EHFRVHLSG

-269 SQLITKDGR
+269 AQLITKDGR

-290 YGGETAILCV
+290 YEGETAILGV
-300 ATDVSDRI
+300 VTDASERI
-308 RAEEAQSQRAAEM
+308 RAEEVQRQRAAEM

-328 GEIASVLDLDNVL
+328 GEIASVLNLDNVL

-355 HVGLFLPDLE
+355 HVGLFLHDPE
-365 TGFLVLKARAG
+365 TGFLVLKARDG

-381 YPDEHRLQIG
+381 FPDEHRLQIG
-391 KGMVGW
+391 QGMVGW
-397 AAESCKTVLSNH
+397 AAETFETVLSNNI
-409 VETEPHYINL
+409 ETEPHYVNL

-445 IQSENINAFENHD
+445 IQSENLNAFEDHD

-480 ATQKELRDR
+480 AARRELRER
-489 KRAEGQILLQATAL
+489 KRAEGQILLQTTAL
-503 EAAANA
+503 ESAANA

-515 EGRILWINR
+515 EGKILWLNR
-524 AFELLTGFPA
+524 AFEILTGFPA
-534 EEVAGKDMRILNSDT
+534 EEVAGKDMRILNSET
-549 QDEAF
+549 QDDAF
-554 FTTMW
+554 FKDMW

-565 RTWHGKMVN
+565 RTWHGEMVN
-574 IRKDG
+574 LRKDG
-579 IKYIEEQTITPVR
+579 AQYIEEQTITPVR
-592 DETGEITHFIAIKQ
+592 DASGEITHFIAIKQ
-606 DITDRREAEER
+606 DITDRRVAEER
-617 IEQQTEDL
+617 IEQQAEDL

-639 TLKDTVEFLSHESID
+639 TLHDMVEFLSNESMD
-654 IFDSMGMTIYLLSE
+654 IFDSLGMTIYLLSE
-668 DEKFLEAQN
+668 DEKYLEAQN
-677 LSLPTSLI
+677 LSLPASLI

-691 IKFKISNHRLEIKP
+691 IKAKITNHRLEINS
-705 DSEIGTILSSQNP
+705 DSEIGKILGSQKP

-723 AEGINKIFDEFAE
+723 AEGIKGIIDEIAR
-736 LIDLPITN
+736 LIDLPVTN
-744 LNSLREKLLPSIL
+744 LGSLSKKLLPSIL
-757 SLIKVHSIILI
+757 NLIKAHSIILI
-768 PLISEGR
+768 PLSSEGR
-775 SIGLLILGRTKPFTD
+775 SIGLLIMGRTKPFTD
-790 KDQARIV
+790 DDRARII

-803 TRAIDRKR
+803 TRAINRKR

-829 VQDAIFVESMEGK
+829 VQDAIFVESMNGR

-855 WSREELLL
+855 WSREELLM
-863 MTIKDLVPESHPV
+863 MTVEDLVPEGHPV
-876 VLPCEMVAR
+876 VLPREMVAG
-885 GLSDQTLSTMNIRS
+885 GLSDQMLSTTNIRS
-899 SGEIFPVEISVKLQ
+899 TGETFPVEISVKLQ

-928 TEAQLAQRQALL
+928 TAAQQAQMRALL

-979 TKGKE
+979 TKSKE

-1006 SRRSIMEKHPIDL
+1006 SRRSIMEKHGFDL
-1019 VPFFTDLEQLL
+1019 VPFFTDLEKLL

-1044 NGEPGY
+1044 NGESGY

-1074 PKGGELSFKLDQVEV
+1074 PKGGELTFSLDQLDV
-1089 QTGQPPYPGMQA
+1089 QDGQPPYPGMRA
-1101 GNWVRMHVS
+1101 GSWVNIRVS
-1110 DTGSGIDPDVMM
+1110 DSGSGIDPNVIQ
-1122 HIYEPFF
+1122 HIFEPFF

-1152 NGFIDADST
+1152 SGFIDAESK

-1168 MIYLPAITEHVETD
+1168 MIYLPAIDEQVETEII
-1182 DTKGEI
+1182 KGEI
-1188 LTQTGRGETILV
+1188 QTQTGLGETILV

-1206 TRNAICEILESQGY
+1206 TRNAICEILEDQGY
-1220 TIFCAEDGAVALS
+1220 TVFFAKDGTEALS
-1233 ELEARDG
+1233 ELEARGDTV
-1240 GIELIIS
+1240 ELVIS

-1262 VSDRYPNIKMVLITG
+1262 VSDRYPKIKMVLMTG
-1277 YPLGGHTRELLDRQR
+1277 YPLGGHTRELLDRER
-1292 VTWLQKPVTSETLA
+1292 VTWLQKPITSQTLA

-1316 ILTVE
+1316 NLAV

>member
-1 MEPNLLEQQLKK
+1 MDPNLLEQLLKK
-13 LRLESTQVPDIE
+13 LRLESTQVPDLEIWQE
-25 TWKKFLR
+25 FLQ
-32 EIERTYSD
+32 EIERTYTD
-40 AENEHALLERSKT
+40 TKNELALLERSNT
-53 NSSKAMQELYD
+53 TSSKEMQELYD
-64 DLKQTS
+64 DLKHTS
-70 EKQYR
+70 EMQYR

-97 NSRSYEMFG
+97 NSRSSEMFG
-106 WDKEAVQGKNLTTLV
+106 WDKDALLGKNLTSLI
-121 SPEFSDVVMEELRA
+121 SPEFTDVVMEELRA
-135 RDLTDSPYEALGVR
+135 RDLTDSPYEALGVH
-149 SNGEYFPV
+149 SNGEHFPV

-172 LVVVRDISERKHGEE
+172 LVVIRDIAERKHGEE
-187 ALRESEEKFR
+187 ALRESEAKFR

-208 INKDGRIVYANEAC
+208 INKGGRIVYANEAC
-222 VETMGYSRE
+222 VEIMGYSRE
-231 DLYQEDFKFLQ
+231 DLYHEDFNFLQ
-242 LIAPESQKSIL
+242 LIAPEDQENIL
-253 EHFHAHMAG
+253 EHFRAHLAS

-269 SQLITKDGR
+269 SQLVTKDGR
-278 RLDAIHATRLIP
+278 RLSAIHATRLIP
-290 YGGETAILCV
+290 YGGETAILGV
-300 ATDVSDRI
+300 VTDMSDRI
-308 RAEEAQSQRAAEM
+308 LAEEEQRQRATEM

-328 GEIASVLDLDNVL
+328 GEIASVLNLDNVL

-355 HVGLFLPDLE
+355 HVGLFLHDLE
-365 TGFLVLKARAG
+365 TSFLVLKARAG

-381 YPDEHRLQIG
+381 FPDEHRLQIG
-391 KGMVGW
+391 QGMVGW
-397 AAESCKTVLSNH
+397 AAESCETILSND
-409 VETEPHYINL
+409 VKTEPHYINL

-424 RTQSELSI
+424 RTQSEISI

-445 IQSENINAFENHD
+445 IQSENLNAFEAHD

-480 ATQKELRDR
+480 AAQRELRER

-503 EAAANA
+503 ESAANA

-549 QDEAF
+549 QDDAF
-554 FTTMW
+554 FKEMW
-559 ETILAG
+559 KTILAG

-574 IRKDG
+574 IRKG
-579 IKYIEEQTITPVR
+579 GAKYIEEQTITPVR
-592 DETGEITHFIAIKQ
+592 DEAGEITHFIAIKQ

-617 IEQQTEDL
+617 IEQQAEDL

-639 TLKDTVEFLSHESID
+639 TLHKMVEFLSNESID
-654 IFDSMGMTIYLLSE
+654 IFDSLGMTIYLLSE

-685 NRIEEK
+685 NSIEEK
-691 IKFKISNHRLEIKP
+691 IKVKITNHRLEIKS
-705 DSEIGTILSSQNP
+705 DSEIGKILDSQNP
-718 LLVND
+718 LLVNGAD
-723 AEGINKIFDEFAE
+723 GINKIFDEIVD

-744 LNSLREKLLPSIL
+744 LASLSKKLFPPIL
-757 SLIKVHSIILI
+757 NLIKVQSIILI
-768 PLISEGR
+768 PLSAESR
-775 SIGLLILGRTKPFTD
+775 SIGLLIMGRTKPFTGN
-790 KDQARIV
+790 DQARIV

-803 TRAIDRKR
+803 TRAIKRKR
-811 TEEAM
+811 TEEAL

-829 VQDAIFVESMEGK
+829 VQDAIFVESMDGK
-842 ILDINSRACEMYE
+842 ILDINSQACEMYE
-855 WSREELLL
+855 WSREELLM
-863 MTIKDLVPESHPV
+863 MTVEDLIPEGHPV
-876 VLPCEMVAR
+876 VLPREMVAR
-885 GLSDQTLSTMNIRS
+885 GLSDQMLSTMNIRS

-928 TEAQLAQRQALL
+928 TEAQQAQKRALL

-979 TKGKE
+979 IKGKE

-989 FNQAKRGSTLT
+989 FKQAKRGSTLT

-1006 SRRSIMEKHPIDL
+1006 SRRSIMEKHPFDL
-1019 VPFFTDLEQLL
+1019 VPFFTDLEKLL
-1030 SRTLPENVKIKMDF
+1030 SRTLPENVKINMDF
-1044 NGEPGY
+1044 NGESGY
-1050 FINADPTRMQQVIM
+1050 FINADPTRMQQAIM

-1074 PKGGELSFKLDQVEV
+1074 PKGGELCFTLDQLDV
-1089 QTGQPPYPGMQA
+1089 QDGQPPYPGMRA
-1101 GNWVRMHVS
+1101 GSWVRIRVS
-1110 DTGSGIDPDVMM
+1110 DTGLGIDPDVML
-1122 HIYEPFF
+1122 HIFEPFF

-1152 NGFIDADST
+1152 SGFIDAEST
-1161 PGEGTTF
+1161 SGEGTTF
-1168 MIYLPAITEHVETD
+1168 MIYLPAIDEQVEAD
-1182 DTKGEI
+1182 ITKGEFQ
-1188 LTQTGRGETILV
+1188 TQTGRGETILV

-1206 TRNAICEILESQGY
+1206 TRNAICEILEAQGY
-1220 TIFCAEDGAVALS
+1220 TVFFAKDGAVALS
-1233 ELEARDG
+1233 ELEARAG
-1240 GIELIIS
+1240 AIELIIS

-1262 VSDRYPNIKMVLITG
+1262 VSERYPNIKMVLITG

-1292 VTWLQKPVTSETLA
+1292 VTWLQKPLTSETLA

-1316 ILTVE
+1316 NLTV

>member
-1 MEPNLLEQQLKK
+1 MEPNLLEQHLKK
-13 LRLESTQVPDIE
+13 LQLKSSQVPNLESWQE
-25 TWKKFLR
+25 FLQ

-40 AENEHALLERSKT
+40 TENELALLERSST
-53 NSSKAMQELYD
+53 SSSKEMQELYD
-64 DLKQTS
+64 ELKQTS
-70 EKQYR
+70 EMQYR

-97 NSRSYEMFG
+97 NSRSNELFG
-106 WDKEAVQGKNLTTLV
+106 WDKEALPGKNLTSLV
-121 SPEFSDVVMEELRA
+121 SPEYADVVMEELRA
-135 RDLTDSPYEALGVR
+135 RDLTDSPYEALGIR
-149 SNGEYFPV
+149 SDGEQFPV

-187 ALRESEEKFR
+187 ALRESEAKFR
-197 NLAEKSPSMIF
+197 DLAEKSPSMIF
-208 INKDGRIVYANEAC
+208 INKDGRVVYANEAC
-222 VETMGYSRE
+222 VEIMGYSRE
-231 DLYQEDFKFLQ
+231 DLYHEDFNFLQ
-242 LIAPESQKSIL
+242 LIAPEDQENIL
-253 EHFHAHMAG
+253 EHFRAHLAS

-269 SQLITKDGR
+269 SQLVTKDGR
-278 RLDAIHATRLIP
+278 RLSSIHATRLIP
-290 YGGETAILCV
+290 YGGETAILGV
-300 ATDVSDRI
+300 VTDVSDRI
-308 RAEEAQSQRAAEM
+308 LAEETLRQRATEM

-328 GEIASVLDLDNVL
+328 GEIASVLNLDDVL
-341 ERSVKLVQE
+341 ERSVKLIQE

-355 HVGLFLPDLE
+355 HVGLFLHDVEP
-365 TGFLVLKARAG
+365 GFLVLKARAG

-381 YPDEHRLQIG
+381 FPDEHRLPIG
-391 KGMVGW
+391 QGMVGW
-397 AAESCKTVLSNH
+397 AAESFETVLSNN
-409 VETEPHYINL
+409 VETEPHYINI

-445 IQSENINAFENHD
+445 IQSENLNSFEDHD

-464 LVDQIAA
+464 LVDQMAA

-480 ATQKELRDR
+480 AAQRELKER

-503 EAAANA
+503 ESAANA
-509 IVITDR
+509 IVLTDCD
-515 EGRILWINR
+515 GKILWINR

-534 EEVAGKDMRILNSDT
+534 EEVAGKDMRILNSGT
-549 QDEAF
+549 QDAAF
-554 FTTMW
+554 FKEMW

-574 IRKDG
+574 ARKG
-579 IKYIEEQTITPVR
+579 GEKYIEEQTITPVR
-592 DETGEITHFIAIKQ
+592 DESGEITHFIAIKQ

-617 IEQQTEDL
+617 IEQQAEDL

-639 TLKDTVEFLSHESID
+639 SVHDMVEFLSKESRD
-654 IFDSMGMTIYLLSE
+654 IFDSLGVTIYLLSE

-685 NRIEEK
+685 KRIEK
-691 IKFKISNHRLEIKP
+691 NTKVNITNHRLEIKP
-705 DSEIGTILSSQNP
+705 DSEIGKMLDSQTP
-718 LLVND
+718 LLVNGSD
-723 AEGINKIFDEFAE
+723 GINKIFAEFAD
-736 LIDLPITN
+736 LIDLPIAN
-744 LNSLREKLLPSIL
+744 LASLSKKVFPPIL
-757 SLIKVHSIILI
+757 NLIKVQSIILI
-768 PLISEGR
+768 PLIAEGR
-775 SIGLLILGRTKPFTD
+775 SIGLLIMGRTKDFSEN
-790 KDQARIV
+790 DQARIV

-803 TRAIDRKR
+803 TRSIDRKR
-811 TEEAM
+811 TEEALQ
-816 RQSESNY
+816 QSESNY

-829 VQDAIFVESMEGK
+829 VQDAIFVQSMDGK
-842 ILDINSRACEMYE
+842 ILDINTRTCEMYE
-855 WSREELLL
+855 RTREELLM
-863 MTIKDLVPESHPV
+863 MTVEDLVPKSHPA
-876 VLPCEMVAR
+876 VLPSEMVER
-885 GLSDQTLSTMNIRS
+885 GLSDQMLSTMNVRA

-928 TEAQLAQRQALL
+928 TEAQLAQKRALL

-964 IMLYSELLLNDQSIS
+964 IMLYSELLLNDPSIS
-979 TKGKE
+979 SQGKE

-1006 SRRSIMEKHPIDL
+1006 SRRSIMEKHAFDL
-1019 VPFFTDLEQLL
+1019 VPFFTDLEKLL
-1030 SRTLPENVKIKMDF
+1030 SRTLPENVKINMDF
-1044 NGEPGY
+1044 NGESGY
-1050 FINADPTRMQQVIM
+1050 FINADPARMQQAIM

-1074 PKGGELSFKLDQVEV
+1074 PKGGELSFALDQNEV
-1089 QTGQPPYPGMQA
+1089 QAEQPPYPGMKT
-1101 GNWVRMHVS
+1101 GSWVSIRVS
-1110 DTGSGIDPDVMM
+1110 DSGTGIDPDVMLHM
-1122 HIYEPFF
+1122 YEPFF

-1152 NGFIDADST
+1152 NGFIDAEST

-1168 MIYLPAITEHVETD
+1168 VIYLPAIDEQTEPD
-1182 DTKGEI
+1182 SIKGDF
-1188 LTQTGRGETILV
+1188 QAQSGRGETILV
-1200 VEDDDA
+1200 VEDDTA
-1206 TRNAICEILESQGY
+1206 TRNAISEILESQGY
-1220 TIFCAEDGAVALS
+1220 TVFCAEDGAIALS
-1233 ELEARDG
+1233 ELEARSG
-1240 GIELIIS
+1240 AVELIIS

-1262 VSDRYPNIKMVLITG
+1262 VSDRYPHIKMVLITG
-1277 YPLGGHTRELLDRQR
+1277 YPLGGHTRELLDHQR
-1292 VTWLQKPVTSETLA
+1292 VTWLQKPLTSETLA

-1316 ILTVE
+1316 SLTV

>member
-1 MEPNLLEQQLKK
+1 MEPNLLEQHLKK
-13 LRLESTQVPDIE
+13 LQLKSSQVPDIE
-25 TWKKFLR
+25 SWQEFLQ

-40 AENEHALLERSKT
+40 TENELALLERSST
-53 NSSKAMQELYD
+53 SSSKEMQELYD
-64 DLKQTS
+64 ELKQTS
-70 EKQYR
+70 EMQYR

-97 NSRSYEMFG
+97 NSRSKEMFG
-106 WDKEAVQGKNLTTLV
+106 WDKEALPGKNLTSLV
-121 SPEFSDVVMEELRA
+121 SPEYSDVVMEELRA
-135 RDLTDSPYEALGVR
+135 RDLTDSPYEAIGLH
-149 SNGEYFPV
+149 SNGEQFPV

-187 ALRESEEKFR
+187 ALRESEAKFR

-208 INKDGRIVYANEAC
+208 INKDGRVVYANEAC
-222 VETMGYSRE
+222 VEIMGYSRE
-231 DLYQEDFKFLQ
+231 DLYHEDFNFLQ
-242 LIAPESQKSIL
+242 LIAPEDQENIL
-253 EHFHAHMAG
+253 EHFRAHLAS

-269 SQLITKDGR
+269 SQLVTKDGR
-278 RLDAIHATRLIP
+278 RLSSIHATRLIP
-290 YGGETAILCV
+290 YGGETAILGV
-300 ATDVSDRI
+300 VTDVSDRI
-308 RAEEAQSQRAAEM
+308 RAEETLMQRATGM

-328 GEIASVLDLDNVL
+328 GEIASVLNLDDVL
-341 ERSVKLVQE
+341 ERSVKLIQE

-355 HVGLFLPDLE
+355 HVGLFLHDLE
-365 TGFLVLKARAG
+365 SSFLVLKARAG

-381 YPDEHRLQIG
+381 FPDEHRLPIG
-391 KGMVGW
+391 QGMVGW
-397 AAESCKTVLSNH
+397 AAESFETVLSNN

-445 IQSENINAFENHD
+445 IQSENLDSFEDHD

-464 LVDQIAA
+464 LVDQMAA

-480 ATQKELRDR
+480 ATQRELKER

-503 EAAANA
+503 ESAANA
-509 IVITDR
+509 IVLTDCD
-515 EGRILWINR
+515 GKILWINR

-534 EEVAGKDMRILNSDT
+534 EEVAGKDMRILNSGT
-549 QDEAF
+549 QDAAF
-554 FTTMW
+554 FKVMW

-574 IRKDG
+574 ARKDG
-579 IKYIEEQTITPVR
+579 EKYIEEQTITPVR

-617 IEQQTEDL
+617 IEQQAEDL

-639 TLKDTVEFLSHESID
+639 SVHDMVEFLSQESKD
-654 IFDSMGMTIYLLSE
+654 IFDSLGVTIYLLSE

-691 IKFKISNHRLEIKP
+691 TKVNITDHRLEIKP
-705 DSEIGTILSSQNP
+705 DSEIGKMLDSQNP
-718 LLVND
+718 LLVNGSD
-723 AEGINKIFDEFAE
+723 GINKIFAEFAD
-736 LIDLPITN
+736 LIDVPIAN
-744 LNSLREKLLPSIL
+744 LASLSKKIFSPIL
-757 SLIKVHSIILI
+757 KLIKVQSIILI
-768 PLISEGR
+768 PLIAEGR
-775 SIGLLILGRTKPFTD
+775 SIGLLIMGRTKAFSEN
-790 KDQARIV
+790 DQARIV
-797 SVANQV
+797 SVANQF
-803 TRAIDRKR
+803 TRSIDRKR
-811 TEEAM
+811 TEEALQ
-816 RQSESNY
+816 QSESNY

-829 VQDAIFVESMEGK
+829 VQDAIFVQSMDGK
-842 ILDINSRACEMYE
+842 ILDINTQACEMYE
-855 WSREELLL
+855 RSREELLM
-863 MTIKDLVPESHPV
+863 MTVEDLVPKSHPV
-876 VLPCEMVAR
+876 VLPREMVER
-885 GLSDQTLSTMNIRS
+885 GLSDQMLSTMNVRS

-913 KWGDQDVMLVVVRDV
+913 KWGDLDVMLVVVRDV
-928 TEAQLAQRQALL
+928 TEAQLAQKRALL

-964 IMLYSELLLNDQSIS
+964 IMLYSELLLNDPSIS
-979 TKGKE
+979 SQGKE

-1006 SRRSIMEKHPIDL
+1006 SRRSIMEKHAFDL
-1019 VPFFTDLEQLL
+1019 VPFFTDLEKLL
-1030 SRTLPENVKIKMDF
+1030 SRTLPENVKINMDF
-1044 NGEPGY
+1044 NGESGY
-1050 FINADPTRMQQVIM
+1050 FINADPARMQQAIM

-1074 PKGGELSFKLDQVEV
+1074 PKGGELSFSLDQTEV
-1089 QTGQPPYPGMQA
+1089 QAEQPPYPGMKT
-1101 GNWVRMHVS
+1101 GSWVSIHVS
-1110 DTGSGIDPDVMM
+1110 DSGTGIDPDVMLHM
-1122 HIYEPFF
+1122 YEPFF

-1152 NGFIDADST
+1152 NGFIDAEST

-1168 MIYLPAITEHVETD
+1168 IVYLPAIDEQTEPDSTRGD
-1182 DTKGEI
+1182 I
-1188 LTQTGRGETILV
+1188 QTQSGRGETILV
-1200 VEDDDA
+1200 VEDDTA

-1220 TIFCAEDGAVALS
+1220 TVFCAEDGAIALS
-1233 ELEARDG
+1233 ELEAQG
-1240 GIELIIS
+1240 GAVELIIS

-1262 VSDRYPNIKMVLITG
+1262 VSDRYPEIKMVLITG
-1277 YPLGGHTRELLDRQR
+1277 YPLGGHTRELLDHQR
-1292 VTWLQKPVTSETLA
+1292 VTWLQKPLTSETLA

-1316 ILTVE
+1316 NLTV

>member
-1 MEPNLLEQQLKK
+1 MESNLLEQHLKK
-13 LRLESTQVPDIE
+13 LKLESNQVPDLE
-25 TWKKFLR
+25 TWQEFLR
-32 EIERTYSD
+32 EIERIYSD
-40 AENEHALLERSKT
+40 KENELALLERSST
-53 NSSKAMQELYD
+53 SSSNEMQELYD
-64 DLKQTS
+64 ELKQTS
-70 EKQYR
+70 EMQYR

-97 NSRSYEMFG
+97 NSRSNEMFG
-106 WDKEAVQGKNLTTLV
+106 WDKEAIQGTNLTSLV

-149 SNGEYFPV
+149 SNGEPFPV

-187 ALRESEEKFR
+187 ALRESEAKFR

-222 VETMGYSRE
+222 VEIMGYSRE
-231 DLYQEDFKFLQ
+231 EFYREDFNFLQ
-242 LIAPESQKSIL
+242 LFAPEKHNSIL
-253 EHFHAHMAG
+253 EHFHAHAAG
-262 EEVPQYE
+262 EEVPQYK
-269 SQLITKDGR
+269 SQIITKDGQQ
-278 RLDAIHATRLIP
+278 LDALHATRLIP
-290 YGGETAILCV
+290 YGGENAILGV
-300 ATDVSDRI
+300 VTDVSERMLADETLR
-308 RAEEAQSQRAAEM
+308 QRAAEM

-328 GEIASVLDLDNVL
+328 GEIASVLNLDNVL
-341 ERSVKLVQE
+341 ERSVKLIQE

-355 HVGLFLPDLE
+355 HVGLFLYDHE
-365 TGFLVLKARAG
+365 TSFLVLKARAG

-381 YPDEHRLQIG
+381 FPDEHRLPIG
-391 KGMVGW
+391 QGMVGW
-397 AAESCKTVLSNH
+397 AAKSFETVLSND

-424 RTQSELSI
+424 RTRSELSI

-445 IQSENINAFENHD
+445 IQRENLNSFENHD

-464 LVDQIAA
+464 LVDQMAA

-480 ATQKELRDR
+480 AAQRELRER

-503 EAAANA
+503 ESAANA
-509 IVITDR
+509 IVLTDR
-515 EGRILWINR
+515 DGKILWINR

-534 EEVAGKDMRILNSDT
+534 DEVAGKDMRILNSGT
-549 QDEAF
+549 QDAAF
-554 FTTMW
+554 FKEMW

-574 IRKDG
+574 ARKG
-579 IKYIEEQTITPVR
+579 GAKYIEEQTITPVR
-592 DETGEITHFIAIKQ
+592 DESGEITHFIAIKQ
-606 DITDRREAEER
+606 DITDRREAAER
-617 IEQQTEDL
+617 IEQQAEDL

-639 TLKDTVEFLSHESID
+639 SVHGMAEFLSKQSMD
-654 IFDSMGMTIYLLSE
+654 IFGSLGVTIYLLSE
-668 DEKFLEAQN
+668 DEKYLEAQN

-691 IKFKISNHRLEIKP
+691 TRVKITNHRLEIKP
-705 DSEIGTILSSQNP
+705 DSEIGKILDSQTP
-718 LLVND
+718 LLVNGV
-723 AEGINKIFDEFAE
+723 EGINKLFYEVAD

-744 LNSLREKLLPSIL
+744 LASLSKKVFPPIL
-757 SLIKVHSIILI
+757 DLIKVQSIILI
-768 PLISEGR
+768 PLVAEGR
-775 SIGLLILGRTKPFTD
+775 SVGLLIMGRTKDFTD
-790 KDQARIV
+790 NDQVRII
-797 SVANQV
+797 SVATQV
-803 TRAIDRKR
+803 TRAIIRKR
-811 TEEAM
+811 TEEALQ
-816 RQSESNY
+816 QSESNY

-829 VQDAIFVESMEGK
+829 VQDAIFVESMDGK
-842 ILDINSRACEMYE
+842 ILDINTRTCEMYE
-855 WSREELLL
+855 RSREELLM
-863 MTIKDLVPESHPV
+863 MTVEDLVPESHPV
-876 VLPCEMVAR
+876 VLPREMVER
-885 GLSDQTLSTMNIRS
+885 GLSDQMLSTMNIRS

-928 TEAQLAQRQALL
+928 TEAQLAQKRALL

-964 IMLYSELLLNDQSIS
+964 IMLYSELLMNDQSIS
-979 TKGKE
+979 SKGKE

-1006 SRRSIMEKHPIDL
+1006 SRRSIMEKHPFDL
-1019 VPFFTDLEQLL
+1019 VPFFTDLEKLL
-1030 SRTLPENVKIKMDF
+1030 SRTLPENVKINMDF
-1044 NGEPGY
+1044 NGESGY
-1050 FINADPTRMQQVIM
+1050 FINADPARMQQVIM

-1074 PKGGELSFKLDQVEV
+1074 PKGGELSFALDQIEI
-1089 QTGQPPYPGMQA
+1089 QNGQPPYPGMET
-1101 GNWVRMHVS
+1101 GTWVSIRVS
-1110 DTGSGIDPDVMM
+1110 DSGSGIDPDVML

-1152 NGFIDADST
+1152 NGFIDAEST

-1168 MIYLPAITEHVETD
+1168 VIYIPAND
-1182 DTKGEI
+1182 DQMESDNTKED
-1188 LTQTGRGETILV
+1188 LQKQSGRGETILV
-1200 VEDDDA
+1200 VEDDTA

-1220 TIFCAEDGAVALS
+1220 TVFFAEDGAVALS
-1233 ELEARDG
+1233 ELEARG
-1240 GIELIIS
+1240 GAVELIIS

-1262 VSDRYPNIKMVLITG
+1262 VSARYPNIKMVLITG
-1277 YPLGGHTRELLDRQR
+1277 YPLGGHTRELLDYQR
-1292 VTWLQKPVTSETLA
+1292 VTWLQKPLTSETLA

-1316 ILTVE
+1316 SLTV

>member
-1 MEPNLLEQQLKK
+1 MEPNLLEQHLKK
-13 LRLESTQVPDIE
+13 LQLKSSQVPDLE
-25 TWKKFLR
+25 SWQGFLQ

-40 AENEHALLERSKT
+40 TENELALLERSST
-53 NSSKAMQELYD
+53 SSSKEMQELYD
-64 DLKQTS
+64 ELKQTS
-70 EKQYR
+70 EMQYR

-97 NSRSYEMFG
+97 NSRSNEMFG
-106 WDKEAVQGKNLTTLV
+106 WDKEALPGKNLTSLV
-121 SPEFSDVVMEELRA
+121 SPEYSDVVMEELRA
-135 RDLTDSPYEALGVR
+135 RDLTDSPYEAIGLH
-149 SNGEYFPV
+149 SNGEQFPV

-187 ALRESEEKFR
+187 ALRESEAKFR

-222 VETMGYSRE
+222 VEIMGYSRD
-231 DLYQEDFKFLQ
+231 DLYHEDFNFLQ
-242 LIAPESQKSIL
+242 LIAPEDQENIL
-253 EHFHAHMAG
+253 EHFRAHLAS

-269 SQLITKDGR
+269 SQLVTKDGR
-278 RLDAIHATRLIP
+278 RLSSIHATRLIP
-290 YGGETAILCV
+290 YGGETAILGV
-300 ATDVSDRI
+300 VTDVSDRI
-308 RAEEAQSQRAAEM
+308 RAEETLMQRATEM

-328 GEIASVLDLDNVL
+328 GEIASVLNLDDVL
-341 ERSVKLVQE
+341 ERSVKLIQE

-355 HVGLFLPDLE
+355 HVGLFLHDLE
-365 TGFLVLKARAG
+365 SSFLVLKARAG

-381 YPDEHRLQIG
+381 FPDEHRLPIG
-391 KGMVGW
+391 QGMVGW
-397 AAESCKTVLSNH
+397 AAESFETVLSNN

-445 IQSENINAFENHD
+445 IQSENLDSFEDHD

-464 LVDQIAA
+464 LVDQMAA

-480 ATQKELRDR
+480 ATQRELKER

-503 EAAANA
+503 ESAANA
-509 IVITDR
+509 IVLTDCD
-515 EGRILWINR
+515 GKILWINR

-534 EEVAGKDMRILNSDT
+534 EEVAGKDMRILNSGT
-549 QDEAF
+549 QDAAF
-554 FTTMW
+554 FKVMW

-574 IRKDG
+574 ARKDG
-579 IKYIEEQTITPVR
+579 EKYIEEQTITPVR
-592 DETGEITHFIAIKQ
+592 DETGEITYFIAIKQ

-617 IEQQTEDL
+617 IEQQAEDL

-639 TLKDTVEFLSHESID
+639 SVHDMVEFLSQESKD
-654 IFDSMGMTIYLLSE
+654 IFDSLGVTIYLLSE

-691 IKFKISNHRLEIKP
+691 TKVNITDHRLEIKP
-705 DSEIGTILSSQNP
+705 DSEIGKMLDSQNP
-718 LLVND
+718 LLVNGSD
-723 AEGINKIFDEFAE
+723 GINKIFAEFAD
-736 LIDLPITN
+736 LIDVPIAN
-744 LNSLREKLLPSIL
+744 LASLSKKIFSPIL
-757 SLIKVHSIILI
+757 KLIKVQSIILI
-768 PLISEGR
+768 PLIAEGR
-775 SIGLLILGRTKPFTD
+775 SIGLLIMGRTKAFSEN
-790 KDQARIV
+790 DQARIV
-797 SVANQV
+797 SVANQF
-803 TRAIDRKR
+803 TRSIDRKR
-811 TEEAM
+811 TEEALQ
-816 RQSESNY
+816 QSESNY

-829 VQDAIFVESMEGK
+829 VQDAIFVQSMDGK
-842 ILDINSRACEMYE
+842 ILDINTQACEMYE
-855 WSREELLL
+855 RSREELLM
-863 MTIKDLVPESHPV
+863 MTVEDLVPKSHPV
-876 VLPCEMVAR
+876 VLPREMVER
-885 GLSDQTLSTMNIRS
+885 GLSDQMLSTMNVRS

-913 KWGDQDVMLVVVRDV
+913 KWGDLDVMLVVVRDV
-928 TEAQLAQRQALL
+928 TEAQLAQKRALL

-964 IMLYSELLLNDQSIS
+964 IMLYSELLLNDPSIS
-979 TKGKE
+979 SQGKE

-1006 SRRSIMEKHPIDL
+1006 SRRSIMEKHAFDL
-1019 VPFFTDLEQLL
+1019 VPFFTDLEKLL
-1030 SRTLPENVKIKMDF
+1030 SRTLPENVKINMDF
-1044 NGEPGY
+1044 NGESGY
-1050 FINADPTRMQQVIM
+1050 FINADPARMQQAIM

-1074 PKGGELSFKLDQVEV
+1074 PKGGELSFSLDQNEV
-1089 QTGQPPYPGMQA
+1089 QAEQPPYPGMKN
-1101 GNWVRMHVS
+1101 GSWVSIHVS
-1110 DTGSGIDPDVMM
+1110 DSGTGIDPDVMLHM
-1122 HIYEPFF
+1122 YEPFF

-1152 NGFIDADST
+1152 NGFIDAEST

-1168 MIYLPAITEHVETD
+1168 IIYLPAIDEQTEPDSTRGD
-1182 DTKGEI
+1182 I
-1188 LTQTGRGETILV
+1188 QTQSGRGETILV
-1200 VEDDDA
+1200 VEDDTA

-1220 TIFCAEDGAVALS
+1220 TVFFAEDGAIALS
-1233 ELEARDG
+1233 ELEARG
-1240 GIELIIS
+1240 GAVELIIS

-1262 VSDRYPNIKMVLITG
+1262 VSDRYPDIKMVLITG
-1277 YPLGGHTRELLDRQR
+1277 YPLGGHTRELLDHQR
-1292 VTWLQKPVTSETLA
+1292 VTWLQKPLTSETLA

-1316 ILTVE
+1316 NLTV

>member
-1 MEPNLLEQQLKK
+1 MEPNLLEQLLKK
-13 LRLESTQVPDIE
+13 LQLERTRVPDLEIWQE
-25 TWKKFLR
+25 FLR

-40 AENEHALLERSKT
+40 KKNELALLERS
-53 NSSKAMQELYD
+53 NSSSSKELQELYD

-70 EKQYR
+70 EMQYR

-97 NSRSYEMFG
+97 NSRSNEMFG
-106 WDKEAVQGKNLTTLV
+106 RDKVAMQGKNLASLL

-149 SNGEYFPV
+149 LDGEHFPV

-172 LVVVRDISERKHGEE
+172 LVVIRDISERKHGEE
-187 ALRESEEKFR
+187 ALRESEAKFR

-222 VETMGYSRE
+222 VEIMGYSRE
-231 DLYQEDFKFLQ
+231 ELYQEDFNFLQ
-242 LIAPESQKSIL
+242 LIAPEDQENIL
-253 EHFHAHMAG
+253 EHYRAHLAS

-269 SQLITKDGR
+269 SQLVTKDGR
-278 RLDAIHATRLIP
+278 RLSAIHATRLIP
-290 YGGETAILCV
+290 YGGETAILGV
-300 ATDVSDRI
+300 VTDVSDRI
-308 RAEEAQSQRAAEM
+308 RAEVEQRHRANEM

-328 GEIASVLDLDNVL
+328 GEIASVLNLDNVL
-341 ERSVKLVQE
+341 ERSVRLVQE

-355 HVGLFLPDLE
+355 HVGLFLHDPE

-381 YPDEHRLQIG
+381 FPDEHRVQIG
-391 KGMVGW
+391 HGMVGW
-397 AAESCKTVLSNH
+397 AAESCETVLSNK
-409 VETEPHYINL
+409 VETEPHYVNP

-432 PITAGEALLGVLD
+432 PITAGEALLGVFD
-445 IQSENINAFENHD
+445 IQSEKLNAFEDHD

-480 ATQKELRDR
+480 AARRELRER
-489 KRAEGQILLQATAL
+489 KRAEGQILLQSTAL
-503 EAAANA
+503 ESAANA

-515 EGRILWINR
+515 EGKILWINR
-524 AFELLTGFPA
+524 AFELLTGYPA

-549 QDEAF
+549 QDDAF
-554 FTTMW
+554 FKEMW

-574 IRKDG
+574 IRKG
-579 IKYIEEQTITPVR
+579 GTKYIEEQTITPVR
-592 DETGEITHFIAIKQ
+592 DEAGEITHFIAIKQ
-606 DITDRREAEER
+606 DISDRTEAEER
-617 IEQQTEDL
+617 IEQQAEDL
-625 QLLSALNERINRGD
+625 QLLSALNERINIGD
-639 TLKDTVEFLSHESID
+639 TVHDIVEFLSNESID
-654 IFDSMGMTIYLLSE
+654 TFDSLGMTIYLLSE

-677 LSLPTSLI
+677 LSLPLSLI

-691 IKFKISNHRLEIKP
+691 IKVKITNHRLKIIP
-705 DSEIGTILSSQNP
+705 DSEIGKILDSQNP
-718 LLVND
+718 LLVNGAD
-723 AEGINKIFDEFAE
+723 GINKIFNEFVD

-744 LNSLREKLLPSIL
+744 LASLSKKLFPPIL
-757 SLIKVHSIILI
+757 KLIKVQSIILI
-768 PLISEGR
+768 PLCAEGR
-775 SIGLLILGRTKPFTD
+775 SIGLLIMGRTKPFTD
-790 KDQARIV
+790 NDQARIV

-803 TRAIDRKR
+803 TRAINRKR
-811 TEEAM
+811 TEEAL
-816 RQSESNY
+816 RQSEANY

-829 VQDAIFVESMEGK
+829 VQDAIFVESMDGK
-842 ILDINSRACEMYE
+842 ILDINSRTCEMYE
-855 WSREELLL
+855 WSREELLM
-863 MTIKDLVPESHPV
+863 MTVEDLIPEGHPV
-876 VLPCEMVAR
+876 VLPGEMVAR
-885 GLSDQTLSTMNIRS
+885 GLSDQMLTTKNIRS

-928 TEAQLAQRQALL
+928 TEAQQAQKRALL

-979 TKGKE
+979 SKGKE

-1000 TQVLDF
+1000 NQVLDF
-1006 SRRSIMEKHPIDL
+1006 SRRSIMEKHPFDL
-1019 VPFFTDLEQLL
+1019 VPFFTDLEKLL
-1030 SRTLPENVKIKMDF
+1030 SRTLPENVKINMDF
-1044 NGEPGY
+1044 NGESGY

-1074 PKGGELSFKLDQVEV
+1074 PKGGELCFTLDEV
-1089 QTGQPPYPGMQA
+1089 DVQDGQPPYPGMRA
-1101 GNWVRMHVS
+1101 GRWVRIRVS
-1110 DTGSGIDPDVMM
+1110 DTGSGIDPDVML
-1122 HIYEPFF
+1122 HIFEPFF

-1152 NGFIDADST
+1152 SGFIDAEST

-1168 MIYLPAITEHVETD
+1168 MIYLPAIDEQATID
-1182 DTKGEI
+1182 DTTGEI
-1188 LTQTGRGETILV
+1188 QTQMGRGETILV

-1206 TRNAICEILESQGY
+1206 TRNAIGEILESQGY
-1220 TIFCAEDGAVALS
+1220 TVFFAKDGAVALS
-1233 ELEARDG
+1233 KLEARG
-1240 GIELIIS
+1240 GAVELIIS
-1247 DLVMPNMGGRDLYDE
+1247 DLVMPNMGGRDLYDAVTE
-1262 VSDRYPNIKMVLITG
+1262 RYPNIKMVLITG

-1292 VTWLQKPVTSETLA
+1292 VTWLQKPLTSETLA

-1316 ILTVE
+1316 HLVV

>member
-1 MEPNLLEQQLKK
+1 MEPNLLEHLLTK
-13 LRLESTQVPDIE
+13 LQLESTQVPDIE
-25 TWKKFLR
+25 AWQEFLR

-40 AENEHALLERSKT
+40 TENELALLERSST
-53 NSSKAMQELYD
+53 SSSKEMQELYD

-70 EKQYR
+70 EMQYR

-97 NSRSYEMFG
+97 NSRSNEMFG
-106 WDKEAVQGKNLTTLV
+106 LDKSGMQGINLTSLV
-121 SPEFSDVVMEELRA
+121 SPEFSEVVMEELRA

-149 SNGEYFPV
+149 SNGENFPV

-187 ALRESEEKFR
+187 ALRESEAKFR

-208 INKDGRIVYANEAC
+208 INKDERIVYANEAC
-222 VETMGYSRE
+222 VEIMGYSRE
-231 DLYQEDFKFLQ
+231 DFYHEDFNFLQ
-242 LIAPESQKSIL
+242 LIAPESQESIR
-253 EHFHAHMAG
+253 EHFRAHAAG

-290 YGGETAILCV
+290 YGGETAILSV

-308 RAEEAQSQRAAEM
+308 LAEEKLRQRAAEM

-328 GEIASVLDLDNVL
+328 GEIASVLNLDNVL

-350 RFNYD
+350 RFSYD
-355 HVGLFLPDLE
+355 HVGLFLHDIE

-381 YPDEHRLQIG
+381 FPDKHRLPIG
-391 KGMVGW
+391 QGMVGW
-397 AAESCKTVLSNH
+397 AAESFETVLSNDI
-409 VETEPHYINL
+409 ETEPHYINL

-424 RTQSELSI
+424 RTQSELCI
-432 PITAGEALLGVLD
+432 PITAGDALLGVLD
-445 IQSENINAFENHD
+445 IQSENLNVFEDYD

-471 AIENARLYE
+471 AIANARLYE
-480 ATQKELRDR
+480 AAQKELKERQ
-489 KRAEGQILLQATAL
+489 RAEGQILLQATAL
-503 EAAANA
+503 ESAANA
-509 IVITDR
+509 IVITDC
-515 EGRILWINR
+515 EGKILWINH

-534 EEVAGKDMRILNSDT
+534 EEAAGKDMRILNSGT
-549 QDEAF
+549 QDDAF
-554 FTTMW
+554 FKEMW

-565 RTWHGKMVN
+565 RTWHGEMLNV
-574 IRKDG
+574 RKG
-579 IKYIEEQTITPVR
+579 GATYIEEQTITPVR
-592 DETGEITHFIAIKQ
+592 NETGEISHFIAIKQ
-606 DITDRREAEER
+606 DITDRRKAEER

-625 QLLSALNERINRGD
+625 QLLSALNEQINRGD
-639 TLKDTVEFLSHESID
+639 TVHDIVEFFSNESID
-654 IFDSMGMTIYLLSE
+654 IFDSLGTTIYLLSE

-685 NRIEEK
+685 DRIEEK
-691 IKFKISNHRLEIKP
+691 VKVKISNHRLKIKH
-705 DSEIGTILSSQNP
+705 DSEIGKILDSQNP
-718 LLVND
+718 LLVNGVD
-723 AEGINKIFDEFAE
+723 GINNIFGEFAT
-736 LIDLPITN
+736 LIDLPIKN
-744 LNSLREKLLPSIL
+744 LASISKKLFPPIL
-757 SLIKVHSIILI
+757 NLIKVHSIILI

-775 SIGLLILGRTKPFTD
+775 SIGLLIMGRTKSFTD
-790 KDQARIV
+790 IDQDRIV

-803 TRAIDRKR
+803 TRAIERKR
-811 TEEAM
+811 TEEAL

-829 VQDAIFVESMEGK
+829 VQDAIFVESMDGK
-842 ILDINSRACEMYE
+842 ILDINSRTCEMYG
-855 WSREELLL
+855 WSRKELLM
-863 MTIKDLVPESHPV
+863 MTVEDLIPEGHPI
-876 VLPCEMVAR
+876 VLPHEMVAG
-885 GLSDQTLSTMNIRS
+885 GLSDQMLSTMNIRA

-913 KWGDQDVMLVVVRDV
+913 KWGNQDVMLVVVRDV
-928 TEAQLAQRQALL
+928 TEAQVAQKRALL

-979 TKGKE
+979 TQGKE

-989 FNQAKRGSTLT
+989 FKQAKRGSTLT

-1006 SRRSIMEKHPIDL
+1006 SRRSIMEKHPFDL
-1019 VPFFTDLEQLL
+1019 VPFFTDLEKLL
-1030 SRTLPENVKIKMDF
+1030 SRTLPENVKINMDF
-1044 NGEPGY
+1044 NGESGY
-1050 FINADPTRMQQVIM
+1050 FINADPTRMQQAIM

-1074 PKGGELSFKLDQVEV
+1074 PKGGELCFTLNQLDV
-1089 QTGQPPYPGMQA
+1089 QDGQPPYPGMQA
-1101 GNWVRMHVS
+1101 GSWVRIRVTDS
-1110 DTGSGIDPDVMM
+1110 GSGIDPDVML
-1122 HIYEPFF
+1122 HIFEPFF

-1152 NGFIDADST
+1152 NGFIDAEST
-1161 PGEGTTF
+1161 PGEGTSF
-1168 MIYLPAITEHVETD
+1168 IIYLPAIDEQVEVD
-1182 DTKGEI
+1182 DNKSEI
-1188 LTQTGRGETILV
+1188 LTQDGRGETILV
-1200 VEDDDA
+1200 VEDDEA
-1206 TRNAICEILESQGY
+1206 TRNAICEILEAQGY
-1220 TIFCAEDGAVALS
+1220 SISCAEDGAVALS
-1233 ELEARDG
+1233 ELEARG
-1240 GIELIIS
+1240 GAFELIIS

-1262 VSDRYPNIKMVLITG
+1262 VSNRYPNIKMVLITG

-1292 VTWLQKPVTSETLA
+1292 VTWLQKPLTSETLA

-1316 ILTVE
+1316 NLTV

>member
-1 MEPNLLEQQLKK
+1 MEPNLLEQLLKK
-13 LRLESTQVPDIE
+13 LQLERTRVPDLEIWQE
-25 TWKKFLR
+25 FLR

-40 AENEHALLERSKT
+40 KKNELALLERS
-53 NSSKAMQELYD
+53 NMSSSKELQELYD

-70 EKQYR
+70 EMQYR

-97 NSRSYEMFG
+97 NSRSNEMFG
-106 WDKEAVQGKNLTTLV
+106 RDKGAMQGKNLASLL

-135 RDLTDSPYEALGVR
+135 RDLTDSPYEALGVHLD
-149 SNGEYFPV
+149 GEHFPV

-172 LVVVRDISERKHGEE
+172 LVVIRDISERKHGEE
-187 ALRESEEKFR
+187 ALRESEAKFR

-208 INKDGRIVYANEAC
+208 INKDERIVYANEAC
-222 VETMGYSRE
+222 VEIMGYSRE
-231 DLYQEDFKFLQ
+231 ELYQEDFNFLQ
-242 LIAPESQKSIL
+242 LIAPEDQENIL
-253 EHFHAHMAG
+253 EHYRAHLAS

-269 SQLITKDGR
+269 SQLVTKDGR
-278 RLDAIHATRLIP
+278 RLSAIHATRLIP
-290 YGGETAILCV
+290 YGGETAILGV
-300 ATDVSDRI
+300 VTDVSDRI
-308 RAEEAQSQRAAEM
+308 RAEVEQRHRANEM

-328 GEIASVLDLDNVL
+328 GEIASVLNLDNVL

-355 HVGLFLPDLE
+355 HVGLFLHDPE

-381 YPDEHRLQIG
+381 FPDEHRLQIG
-391 KGMVGW
+391 HGMVGW
-397 AAESCKTVLSNH
+397 AAESCETVLSNK
-409 VETEPHYINL
+409 VETEPHYVNP

-432 PITAGEALLGVLD
+432 PITAGEALLGVFD
-445 IQSENINAFENHD
+445 IQSEKLNAFEDHD

-480 ATQKELRDR
+480 AAQRELRER
-489 KRAEGQILLQATAL
+489 KRGEGQILLQSTAL
-503 EAAANA
+503 ESAANA

-515 EGRILWINR
+515 EGKILWINR

-549 QDEAF
+549 QDDAF
-554 FTTMW
+554 FKEMW

-574 IRKDG
+574 VRKG
-579 IKYIEEQTITPVR
+579 GTKYIEEQTITPVR
-592 DETGEITHFIAIKQ
+592 DEAGEITHFIAIKQ
-606 DITDRREAEER
+606 DISDRTEAEER
-617 IEQQTEDL
+617 IEQQAEDL
-625 QLLSALNERINRGD
+625 QLLSALNERINIGD
-639 TLKDTVEFLSHESID
+639 TVHDIVEFLSNESID
-654 IFDSMGMTIYLLSE
+654 AFDSLGMTIYLLSE

-677 LSLPTSLI
+677 LSLPLSLI

-691 IKFKISNHRLEIKP
+691 IKVKITNHRLKIIP
-705 DSEIGTILSSQNP
+705 DSEIGKILDSQNP
-718 LLVND
+718 LLVNGAD
-723 AEGINKIFDEFAE
+723 GINKIFNEFVD

-744 LNSLREKLLPSIL
+744 LASLSKKLFPPIL
-757 SLIKVHSIILI
+757 KLIKVQSIILI
-768 PLISEGR
+768 PLCAEGR
-775 SIGLLILGRTKPFTD
+775 SIGLLIMGRTKPFTD
-790 KDQARIV
+790 NDQARIV

-803 TRAIDRKR
+803 TRAINRKR
-811 TEEAM
+811 TEEAL
-816 RQSESNY
+816 RQSEANY

-829 VQDAIFVESMEGK
+829 VQDAIFVESMDGK
-842 ILDINSRACEMYE
+842 ILDINSRTCEMYE
-855 WSREELLL
+855 WSREELLM
-863 MTIKDLVPESHPV
+863 MTVEDLIPEGHPV
-876 VLPCEMVAR
+876 VLPGEMVAR
-885 GLSDQTLSTMNIRS
+885 GLADQMLSTMNIRS

-928 TEAQLAQRQALL
+928 TEAQQARKRALL

-979 TKGKE
+979 SKGKE

-1000 TQVLDF
+1000 NQVLDF
-1006 SRRSIMEKHPIDL
+1006 SRRSIMEKHPFDL
-1019 VPFFTDLEQLL
+1019 VPFFTDLEKLL
-1030 SRTLPENVKIKMDF
+1030 SRTLPENVKINMDF
-1044 NGEPGY
+1044 NGESGY

-1074 PKGGELSFKLDQVEV
+1074 PKGGELCFTLDEV
-1089 QTGQPPYPGMQA
+1089 DVQDGQPPYPGMQA
-1101 GNWVRMHVS
+1101 GRWVRIRVS
-1110 DTGSGIDPDVMM
+1110 DTGSGIDPDVML
-1122 HIYEPFF
+1122 HIFEPFF

-1152 NGFIDADST
+1152 SGFIDAEST

-1168 MIYLPAITEHVETD
+1168 MIYLPAIDEQVATD
-1182 DTKGEI
+1182 DTRGEFQ
-1188 LTQTGRGETILV
+1188 TQMGRGETILV

-1206 TRNAICEILESQGY
+1206 TRNAIGEILESQGY
-1220 TIFCAEDGAVALS
+1220 TVFFAKDGAVALS
-1233 ELEARDG
+1233 ELEARG
-1240 GIELIIS
+1240 GAVELIIS
-1247 DLVMPNMGGRDLYDE
+1247 DLVMPNMGGRDLYDA

-1292 VTWLQKPVTSETLA
+1292 VTWLQKPLTSETLA

-1316 ILTVE
+1316 NLTV

>member
-13 LRLESTQVPDIE
+13 LRLENDLVPDIE
-25 TWKKFLR
+25 KWQKFLR

-40 AENEHALLERSKT
+40 AENEQTLLERSNT
-53 NSSKAMQELYD
+53 SSSKEMRELYD

-70 EKQYR
+70 EMQYR

-82 DAILVLASD
+82 DGILVLASD

-97 NSRSYEMFG
+97 NTRSNEMFG
-106 WDKEAVQGKNLTTLV
+106 WDKQALQGKNLSGLV
-121 SPEFSDVVMEELRA
+121 APEFSDVVMEELRA
-135 RDLTDSPYEALGVR
+135 RELTDSPYEALGLH
-149 SNGEYFPV
+149 SSGERFPV

-163 QTLNDIYVI
+163 QTLNEIYVI
-172 LVVVRDISERKHGEE
+172 MVVVRDISERKLGEE
-187 ALRESEEKFR
+187 ALRESEAKFR
-197 NLAEKSPSMIF
+197 DLAEKSPSMIF

-222 VETMGYSRE
+222 VEIMGYSRD
-231 DLYQEDFKFLQ
+231 DLYHEEFNFLQ
-242 LIAPESQKSIL
+242 LIAPEYQNTIL
-253 EHFHAHMAG
+253 EHFRVHLAG

-269 SQLITKDGR
+269 TQLITKDGR
-278 RLDAIHATRLIP
+278 RLDAIHATRLIS
-290 YGGETAILCV
+290 YDGETAILGV
-300 ATDVSDRI
+300 ATDVSERI
-308 RAEEAQSQRAAEM
+308 RAEEVQRQRAVEM

-328 GEIASVLDLDNVL
+328 GEIASVLNLDNVL

-355 HVGLFLPDLE
+355 HVGLFLHDPA
-365 TGFLVLKARAG
+365 TGFLVLKARDG

-381 YPDEHRLQIG
+381 FPDKHRLQIG
-391 KGMVGW
+391 QGMVGW
-397 AAESCKTVLSNH
+397 AAESCETVLSNN
-409 VETEPHYINL
+409 VETEPHYVNL

-424 RTQSELSI
+424 RTQSELCI

-445 IQSENINAFENHD
+445 IQSENINAFEDHD

-480 ATQKELRDR
+480 AAQRELRER
-489 KRAEGQILLQATAL
+489 KRAEGQILLQTTAL
-503 EAAANA
+503 ESAANA

-515 EGRILWINR
+515 QGKILWLNR
-524 AFELLTGFPA
+524 AFEVLTGFPA
-534 EEVAGKDMRILNSDT
+534 EEVAGKDMRILNSET
-549 QDEAF
+549 QDDAF
-554 FTTMW
+554 FKEMW

-565 RTWHGKMVN
+565 RTWHGEMVN
-574 IRKDG
+574 VRKDG
-579 IKYIEEQTITPVR
+579 AQYIEEQTITPVR
-592 DETGEITHFIAIKQ
+592 DKSGEITHFIAIKQ
-606 DITDRREAEER
+606 DITNRRETEER
-617 IEQQTEDL
+617 IEQQAEDL
-625 QLLSALNERINRGD
+625 QLLSALNERISRGD
-639 TLKDTVEFLSHESID
+639 TLHDMVEFLSNESMG
-654 IFDSMGMTIYLLSE
+654 IFDSLGMTIYLLSD
-668 DEKFLEAQN
+668 DEKYLEAQN
-677 LSLPTSLI
+677 LSLPVSLI

-691 IKFKISNHRLEIKP
+691 IKAKITNHRLEITSG
-705 DSEIGTILSSQNP
+705 SEIGKILNSQNP

-723 AEGINKIFDEFAE
+723 AKGIKKIINEFAD

-744 LNSLREKLLPSIL
+744 LASLRKKLLPSIL
-757 SLIKVHSIILI
+757 NLIKAHSIILI

-775 SIGLLILGRTKPFTD
+775 AIGLLIMGRTKPFTGY
-790 KDQARIV
+790 DQERII

-803 TRAIDRKR
+803 TRAINRKR

-823 RNVFEG
+823 RNVFES
-829 VQDAIFVESMEGK
+829 VQDAIFVESMDGR
-842 ILDINSRACEMYE
+842 ILDINSRACEMYQ
-855 WSREELLL
+855 WSREELLM
-863 MTIKDLVPESHPV
+863 MTVEDLVPDGYPV
-876 VLPCEMVAR
+876 VLPREMVTG
-885 GLSDQTLSTMNIRS
+885 GLSDQMLSTTNIRS
-899 SGEIFPVEISVKLQ
+899 TGETFPVEISVKLQ

-928 TEAQLAQRQALL
+928 TEAQQAQKRALL

-979 TKGKE
+979 AKGKE

-1006 SRRSIMEKHPIDL
+1006 SRRSIMEKHPFDL
-1019 VPFFTDLEQLL
+1019 VPFFTDLEKLL
-1030 SRTLPENVKIKMDF
+1030 SRTLPENVKINMDF
-1044 NGEPGY
+1044 NGESGY
-1050 FINADPTRMQQVIM
+1050 FINADPTRMQQAIM

-1074 PKGGELSFKLDQVEV
+1074 PKGGELSFSLDQLDI
-1089 QTGQPPYPGMQA
+1089 QDGQPPYPGMQT
-1101 GNWVRMHVS
+1101 GSWVNIRVS
-1110 DTGSGIDPDVMM
+1110 DSGSGIDPDVML
-1122 HIYEPFF
+1122 HIFEPFF

-1152 NGFIDADST
+1152 SGFIDAEST

-1168 MIYLPAITEHVETD
+1168 MIYLPAIDEQVETEVV
-1182 DTKGEI
+1182 KGEI
-1188 LTQTGRGETILV
+1188 QTQTGLGETILV

-1206 TRNAICEILESQGY
+1206 TRNAICEILEDQGY
-1220 TIFCAEDGAVALS
+1220 TVFFAKDGTEALS
-1233 ELEARDG
+1233 ELEARENTV
-1240 GIELIIS
+1240 ELVIS

-1262 VSDRYPNIKMVLITG
+1262 VSERYPKIKMVLMTG

-1292 VTWLQKPVTSETLA
+1292 VTWLQKPITSETLA

-1316 ILTVE
+1316 NLAV

>member
-1 MEPNLLEQQLKK
+1 MEPNLLEQLLKK
-13 LRLESTQVPDIE
+13 LQLESTQVPDLEIWQE
-25 TWKKFLR
+25 FLR

-40 AENEHALLERSKT
+40 KENELALLERSNT
-53 NSSKAMQELYD
+53 SSSKEMQELYD

-70 EKQYR
+70 EMQYR

-97 NSRSYEMFG
+97 NSRSNEMFG
-106 WDKEAVQGKNLTTLV
+106 WDKDALHGKNLTSLV
-121 SPEFSDVVMEELRA
+121 SSEFSDVVMEELRA

-149 SNGEYFPV
+149 LDGEHFPV

-172 LVVVRDISERKHGEE
+172 LVVIRDISERKHGEE
-187 ALRESEEKFR
+187 ALRESEAKFR

-222 VETMGYSRE
+222 VKIMGYSRE
-231 DLYQEDFKFLQ
+231 DLYHEDFNFLQ
-242 LIAPESQKSIL
+242 LIAPEDQENIL
-253 EHFHAHMAG
+253 EHYRAHLAS

-269 SQLITKDGR
+269 SQLVTKDGR
-278 RLDAIHATRLIP
+278 RLSAIHATRLIP
-290 YGGETAILCV
+290 YGGETAILGV
-300 ATDVSDRI
+300 VTDVSDRI
-308 RAEEAQSQRAAEM
+308 LAEKEQRQRATEM

-328 GEIASVLDLDNVL
+328 GEIASVLNLDNVL

-355 HVGLFLPDLE
+355 HVGLFLHNLE

-381 YPDEHRLQIG
+381 FPDEHRLQIG

-397 AAESCKTVLSNH
+397 AAGSYKTILSNN
-409 VETEPHYINL
+409 VETEPHYINP

-445 IQSENINAFENHD
+445 IQSEKLNAFEDHD

-480 ATQKELRDR
+480 AAQRELRER

-503 EAAANA
+503 ESAANA

-534 EEVAGKDMRILNSDT
+534 EEIAGKDMRILNSDT
-549 QDEAF
+549 QDDAF
-554 FTTMW
+554 FKEMW

-574 IRKDG
+574 VRKDG
-579 IKYIEEQTITPVR
+579 AKYIEEQTITPVR

-606 DITDRREAEER
+606 DITDRTEAEER
-617 IEQQTEDL
+617 IEQQAEDL
-625 QLLSALNERINRGD
+625 QLLSALNERINLGD
-639 TLKDTVEFLSHESID
+639 TVHDIVEFLSNESID
-654 IFDSMGMTIYLLSE
+654 IFNSLGVTIYLLSE

-691 IKFKISNHRLEIKP
+691 IKVKITNHRLKIKT
-705 DSEIGTILSSQNP
+705 DSEIGKILDSQNP
-718 LLVND
+718 LLVNGAD
-723 AEGINKIFDEFAE
+723 GINKIFNEFVD

-744 LNSLREKLLPSIL
+744 LASISKKLFPPIL
-757 SLIKVHSIILI
+757 NLIKVQSIILI
-768 PLISEGR
+768 PLSAEGR
-775 SIGLLILGRTKPFTD
+775 SIGLLIMGRTKPFTD
-790 KDQARIV
+790 NDQARIV

-803 TRAIDRKR
+803 TRAIKRKR
-811 TEEAM
+811 TEEAL

-829 VQDAIFVESMEGK
+829 VQDAIFVESMDGK
-842 ILDINSRACEMYE
+842 ILDINSRTCEMYE
-855 WSREELLL
+855 WSREELLM
-863 MTIKDLVPESHPV
+863 MTVEDLIPEGHPV
-876 VLPCEMVAR
+876 VLPREMVAR
-885 GLSDQTLSTMNIRS
+885 GLSDQMLSTMNIRS

-928 TEAQLAQRQALL
+928 TEAQQAQKRALL

-964 IMLYSELLLNDQSIS
+964 IMLYSELLLSDQSIS
-979 TKGKE
+979 SKSKE

-989 FNQAKRGSTLT
+989 FKQAKRGSTLT

-1006 SRRSIMEKHPIDL
+1006 SRRSIMEKHPFDL
-1019 VPFFTDLEQLL
+1019 VPFFTDLEKLL
-1030 SRTLPENVKIKMDF
+1030 SRTLPENVKINMDF
-1044 NGEPGY
+1044 NGESGY

-1074 PKGGELSFKLDQVEV
+1074 PKGGELCFTLDELDVKD
-1089 QTGQPPYPGMQA
+1089 GQPPYPGMHA
-1101 GNWVRMHVS
+1101 GSWVRIRVS
-1110 DTGSGIDPDVMM
+1110 DTGLGIDPDVML
-1122 HIYEPFF
+1122 HIFEPFF

-1152 NGFIDADST
+1152 SGFIDAEST
-1161 PGEGTTF
+1161 PGKGTTF
-1168 MIYLPAITEHVETD
+1168 MIYLPAIDEQVTTD
-1182 DTKGEI
+1182 DTTGEI
-1188 LTQTGRGETILV
+1188 QTQMGRGETILV

-1206 TRNAICEILESQGY
+1206 TRNAIGEILESQGY
-1220 TIFCAEDGAVALS
+1220 TIFFAKDGAVALS
-1233 ELEARDG
+1233 ELEALG
-1240 GIELIIS
+1240 GAVELIIS

-1262 VSDRYPNIKMVLITG
+1262 VSARYPNIKMVLITG

-1292 VTWLQKPVTSETLA
+1292 VTWLQKPLTSETLA
-1306 QTVQFMLKTE
+1306 QRVQFMLKTE
-1316 ILTVE
+1316 NLAV

>member
-1 MEPNLLEQQLKK
+1 MEPNLLEQLLKK
-13 LRLESTQVPDIE
+13 HRLESTQVPDLEIWQE
-25 TWKKFLR
+25 FLR

-40 AENEHALLERSKT
+40 KENELALLERSNT
-53 NSSKAMQELYD
+53 SSSKELQELYD

-70 EKQYR
+70 EMQYR

-97 NSRSYEMFG
+97 NSRSNEMFG
-106 WDKEAVQGKNLTTLV
+106 WDKDALHGKNLTSLV

-149 SNGEYFPV
+149 LDGEHFPV

-172 LVVVRDISERKHGEE
+172 LVVIRDISERKHGEE
-187 ALRESEEKFR
+187 ALRESEAKFR

-222 VETMGYSRE
+222 VKIMGYSRE
-231 DLYQEDFKFLQ
+231 DLYHEDFNFLQ
-242 LIAPESQKSIL
+242 LIAPEDQENIL
-253 EHFHAHMAG
+253 EHYRAHLAS

-269 SQLITKDGR
+269 SQLVTKDGR
-278 RLDAIHATRLIP
+278 RLSAIHATRLIP
-290 YGGETAILCV
+290 YGGETAILGV
-300 ATDVSDRI
+300 VTDVSDRI
-308 RAEEAQSQRAAEM
+308 LAEKEQRQRATEM

-328 GEIASVLDLDNVL
+328 GEIASVLNLDNVL

-355 HVGLFLPDLE
+355 HVGLFLHDLE

-381 YPDEHRLQIG
+381 FPDEHRLQIG

-397 AAESCKTVLSNH
+397 AAGSYKTILSNN
-409 VETEPHYINL
+409 VETEPHYINP

-445 IQSENINAFENHD
+445 IQSEKLNAFENHD

-480 ATQKELRDR
+480 AAQRELRER

-503 EAAANA
+503 ESAANA

-534 EEVAGKDMRILNSDT
+534 EEIAGKDMRILNSDT
-549 QDEAF
+549 QDDAF
-554 FTTMW
+554 FKEMW

-574 IRKDG
+574 VRKDG
-579 IKYIEEQTITPVR
+579 AKYIEEQTITPVR

-617 IEQQTEDL
+617 IEQQAEDL
-625 QLLSALNERINRGD
+625 QLLSALNERINLGD
-639 TLKDTVEFLSHESID
+639 TVHDIVEFLSNESID
-654 IFDSMGMTIYLLSE
+654 IFNSLGVTIYLLSE

-691 IKFKISNHRLEIKP
+691 IKVKITNHRLKIKP
-705 DSEIGTILSSQNP
+705 DSEIGKILDSQNP
-718 LLVND
+718 LLVNGAD
-723 AEGINKIFDEFAE
+723 GINKIFNEFVD
-736 LIDLPITN
+736 LIDLPTKN
-744 LNSLREKLLPSIL
+744 LDSLSKKLLPSIL
-757 SLIKVHSIILI
+757 NLIKVQSIILI
-768 PLISEGR
+768 PLSAEGR
-775 SIGLLILGRTKPFTD
+775 SIGLLIMGRTKPFTD
-790 KDQARIV
+790 NDQARIV

-803 TRAIDRKR
+803 TRAIKRKR
-811 TEEAM
+811 TEEAL

-829 VQDAIFVESMEGK
+829 VQDAIFVESMDGK
-842 ILDINSRACEMYE
+842 ILDINSRTCEMYE
-855 WSREELLL
+855 WSREELLM
-863 MTIKDLVPESHPV
+863 MTVEDLIPEGHPV
-876 VLPCEMVAR
+876 VLPREMVAR
-885 GLSDQTLSTMNIRS
+885 GLSDQMLSTMNIRS

-913 KWGDQDVMLVVVRDV
+913 KWGDQDVMLVVVRDI
-928 TEAQLAQRQALL
+928 TEAQQAQKRALL

-979 TKGKE
+979 SKGKE

-989 FNQAKRGSTLT
+989 FKQAKRGSTLT

-1006 SRRSIMEKHPIDL
+1006 SRRSIMEKHPFDL
-1019 VPFFTDLEQLL
+1019 VPFFTDLEKLL
-1030 SRTLPENVKIKMDF
+1030 SRTLPENVKINMDF
-1044 NGEPGY
+1044 NGESGY

-1074 PKGGELSFKLDQVEV
+1074 PKGGELCFTLDELDV
-1089 QTGQPPYPGMQA
+1089 QDGLPPYPGMQA
-1101 GNWVRMHVS
+1101 GSWVRIRVS
-1110 DTGSGIDPDVMM
+1110 DTGLGIDPEVML
-1122 HIYEPFF
+1122 HIFEPFF

-1152 NGFIDADST
+1152 SGFIDAEST
-1161 PGEGTTF
+1161 PGKGTTF
-1168 MIYLPAITEHVETD
+1168 MIYLPAIDEQVTTD
-1182 DTKGEI
+1182 DTTGEI
-1188 LTQTGRGETILV
+1188 QTQMGRGETILV

-1206 TRNAICEILESQGY
+1206 TRNAIGEILESQGY
-1220 TIFCAEDGAVALS
+1220 TIFFAKDGAVALS
-1233 ELEARDG
+1233 ELEALG
-1240 GIELIIS
+1240 GAVELIIS

-1292 VTWLQKPVTSETLA
+1292 VTWLQKPLTSETLA

-1316 ILTVE
+1316 NLAV